1 MTNKKFKLTAAAVA
15 LAACAAAQPVSASAA
30 DELPDAFPEQDA
42 VVQPK
47 KAPAADTAEIND
59 TVSPSAADAAQDT
72 TPGDDSDPAEEPQPA
87 LPVLGPKDTV
97 AYPPAETVQNPDG
110 SVTETAQGTVTDGET
125 GKDKGTADKTETR
138 TDESSTTYDPA
149 GTVVDKTTTKNPD
162 GSVTETT
169 TTVSQGTTTTTTTV
183 EGSASSSTS
192 KTETTPKDELDA
204 DEELKDITVDWSTGK
219 GADVGGGYTVTDAS
233 DVSED
238 GNSRQLTLTKVT
250 HETGSMEGQDIA
262 KLIDAGYV
270 DNGDGTYTLTKTITD
285 ANGRQQQTTV
295 TVDSS
300 TASRTVTTTLI
311 VKVEKSTQHG
321 HEDVKQDY
329 TYPPETTLTD
339 PAGNSYTLSIADLLA
354 DPDAQRSEDGK
365 TITVQKGSKTYTLT
379 LGDET
384 TAGQAELSNQDLAAL
399 MGGEEKGY
407 TVGKDGALYLTKDGE
422 TCKLDADQTAL
433 LRKQMKVHVKVEN
446 DKGTLGSQQLANG
459 SQTPEQAAAAAKQAA
474 LEKALTAAAAKAS
487 GAENV
492 SFADFTRNEDGS
504 YTYTHD
510 RKTYT
515 FAVTV
520 SGETSETYQ
529 VTETASET
537 NNGES
542 GTHTVT
548 GSATAGGAVIAW
560 SSESGKPYFQLDGS
574 TAASPLT
581 DKLDAPEG
589 ASDIKTD
596 AEGRVTEYTR
606 TVDGKTKVY
615 RFHYDSS
622 ASLTDDEKR
631 DYALKQL
638 AAEKGMTVEQLVAAG
653 YTVTDTSF
661 TGLTR
666 IAWDVFDKAD
676 STEAPGTVQQGDSWT
691 ITPAGEGDDATYT
704 IVKNDHTYTGL
715 KKDGDTYTSEVT
727 DASGKTVKTTITL
740 KNKNEL
746 TDKQILALLA
756 DKTAGASD
764 LAVTRKDGKVTAT
777 YTKGQTIYTI
787 DCTDL
792 LEQTLSVETR
802 ESWSLSETRTE
813 DEKDDAYQKLWDQID
828 AIRQSLKPN
837 QVLKVGDMEITST
850 STKEDIIKKITTAVS
865 LNNMNEDQLA
875 KILKEQEKL
884 AQDPNKKVW
893 VNEDTVGTQYEAMY
907 HELRKNYYT
916 GGTNDDLKHLEL
928 ITDSTL
934 HLLPDEGGSSKTTDC
949 LIIRNGLQLEWNYNV
964 DDLLNKPA
972 SNQKAG
978 LAKNIGFDKTDGI
991 QGFYEYARTENQEYN
1006 NNPTKS
1012 AFYKLT
1018 GTVVYDALT
1027 NADGTVQHYATYGE
1041 AVAAYKAAMEAQG
1054 KKVTDA
1060 DIQRQVVRLSDQSWY
1075 DANKGTPETVWYQV
1089 YLNNS
1094 KLSAYGYMDV
1104 SSNKCAN
1111 ATKARWNHSNS
1122 WYGGYD
1128 LKISDLVQVESGEVV
1143 GQNESTIKTYVAPLT
1158 VITKE
1163 DDAVGTSMSARTA
1176 STAAYSGS
1184 GWQQRGSYTAGF
1196 QQTTT
1201 ETTTETGTGTYDTVK
1216 PWQQTT
1222 AETDATAE
1230 KLDGKITYTYRSE
1243 KDPVVTLDGDKTVQT
1258 DTKASVRYT
1267 YGCVSTT
1274 DAAPLVT
1281 TTTQTKPGTPE
1292 QTPADS
1298 LPAETP
1304 ADTVVPPAETP
1315 TVTPAAPA
1323 ASTLPQTGVN
1333 RLAVLF
1339 SALSGSLLLGLGAAL
1354 NRRKENR

>member
-87 LPVLGPKDTV
+87 LPVLGPKDTI

-110 SVTETAQGTVTDGET
+110 STTETTEGPVTDGET

-149 GTVVDKTTTKNPD
+149 GTVVDKTTTENPD

-219 GADVGGGYTVTDAS
+219 GAEVGGNYIVTGES
-233 DVSED
+233 ELSED

-321 HEDVKQDY
+321 REDVKQDY

-339 PAGNSYTLSIADLLA
+339 GAGNTYTLHIAELLA
-354 DPDAQRSEDGK
+354 DPAAQRSEDGK

-459 SQTPEQAAAAAKQAA
+459 SQTPQQAAAAAKQAA
-474 LEKALTAAAAKAS
+474 LENALTAAAAKAS
-487 GAENV
+487 GVETV
-492 SFADFTRNEDGS
+492 SFSELTLNANGS

-510 RKTYT
+510 GKTYT

-560 SSESGKPYFQLDGS
+560 SESGKPYFQLDGN

-581 DKLDAPEG
+581 EALGAPSDAT
-589 ASDIKTD
+589 DIKTD
-596 AEGRVTEYTR
+596 AEGRVTEYTL
-606 TVDGKTKVY
+606 TVGGKTKVY
-615 RFHYDSS
+615 RFHYDS

-638 AAEKGMTVEQLVAAG
+638 AAEKDMTVEQLVAAG

-666 IAWDVFDKAD
+666 IAWDVFEKAD
-676 STEAPGTVQQGDSWT
+676 STEASSTIQRGDSWT

-704 IVKNDHTYTGL
+704 IVKNGQTYTGL

-727 DASGKTVKTTITL
+727 DASGKTLKTTITL
-740 KNKNEL
+740 KNKNKL
-746 TDKQILALLA
+746 TDDQILALLA
-756 DKTAGASD
+756 DKTADATD
-764 LAVTRKDGKVTAT
+764 IALTRKDGKVTVT
-777 YTKGQTIYTI
+777 YTKDHTIYTI
-787 DCTDL
+787 DCAGL

-865 LNNMNEDQLA
+865 LNNMNKDQLA

-893 VNEDTVGTQYEAMY
+893 VNEDTKGTKDESLYYEQ
-907 HELRKNYYT
+907 RKNYYS
-916 GGTNDDLKHLEL
+916 GTSGDDLRHLDL
-928 ITDSTL
+928 VTDSTL
-934 HLLPDEGGSSKTTDC
+934 CLLPDKDGVRQSSDC
-949 LIIRNGLQLEWNYNV
+949 LIIRDGLHLEWNY
-964 DDLLNKPA
+964 DADKLLNNPK
-972 SNQKAG
+972 SNQEAR
-978 LAKNIGFDKTDGI
+978 LTKNIGYDSEAKH
-991 QGFYEYARTENQEYN
+991 YEYTRIDGSIRDN

-1027 NADGTVQHYATYGE
+1027 DTDGAVKRYPSYDA

-1054 KKVTDA
+1054 KEVTDA
-1060 DIQRQVVRLSDQSWY
+1060 DIQRQVVRLSDKCWY
-1075 DANKGTPETVWYQV
+1075 DSGTKNVWYQV
-1089 YLNNS
+1089 YTNS
-1094 KLSAYGYMDV
+1094 STLSAYGYMDV
-1104 SSNKCAN
+1104 SSNDCIN
-1111 ATKARWNHSNS
+1111 VTKDRSSHTSN

-1176 STAAYSGS
+1176 STAAHSGS
-1184 GWQQRGSYTAGF
+1184 GWQQQGSYSAGF
-1196 QQTTT
+1196 RQTTT
-1201 ETTTETGTGTYDTVK
+1201 GTTTKTGTAAYDTVT

-1281 TTTQTKPGTPE
+1281 TTTQTTPGTPE

-1315 TVTPAAPA
+1315 AVTPAAPA

-1339 SALSGSLLLGLGAAL
+1339 SALSGSILLGLGAVL

>member
-30 DELPDAFPEQDA
+30 AETPELVPENDA
-42 VVQPK
+42 VVQPEEK
-47 KAPAADTAEIND
+47 ETTAPAKK
-59 TVSPSAADAAQDT
+59 AADA
-72 TPGDDSDPAEEPQPA
+72 DPAVEKSGTTEVAQTP
-87 LPVLGPKDTV
+87 LPVLGPKDTI

-149 GTVVDKTTTKNPD
+149 GTVVDKTTTENPD
-162 GSVTETT
+162 GSVTETS

-219 GADVGGGYTVTDAS
+219 GADVGGGYTVTGES
-233 DVSED
+233 ELSED

-250 HETGSMEGQDIA
+250 HETGSMAGQDIA

-321 HEDVKQDY
+321 REDVKQDY

-339 PAGNSYTLSIADLLA
+339 GAGNSYTLSIADLLA

-365 TITVQKGSKTYTLT
+365 TITVQKGRKTYTLT

-474 LEKALTAAAAKAS
+474 LENALTAAAAKAS
-487 GAENV
+487 GVETV
-492 SFADFTRNEDGS
+492 SFSELTLNANGS

-510 RKTYT
+510 GKSYT

-560 SSESGKPYFQLDGS
+560 RSESGKPYFQLDGS
-574 TAASPLT
+574 TANSPLT
-581 DKLDAPEG
+581 DALGAPSDAT
-589 ASDIKTD
+589 DIKTD

-631 DYALKQL
+631 DYALKKL
-638 AAEKGMTVEQLVAAG
+638 AAEKDMTVEQLVAAG

-676 STEAPGTVQQGDSWT
+676 STETPGTVQQGSSWT

-704 IVKNDHTYTGL
+704 IVKNGQTYTGL

-727 DASGKTVKTTITL
+727 DASGKTTKTTITL
-740 KNKNEL
+740 KNKNDL

-837 QVLKVGDMEITST
+837 QVLKVGDVEITST

-865 LNNMNEDQLA
+865 LNNMNKDQLA
-875 KILKEQEKL
+875 NILKEQEAL
-884 AQDPNKKVW
+884 AKNPNKKVW
-893 VNEDTVGTQYEAMY
+893 VNEDTKGTKDESLYYEQ
-907 HELRKNYYT
+907 RKNYYS
-916 GGTNDDLKHLEL
+916 GTSGDDLRHLDL
-928 ITDSTL
+928 VTDSTL
-934 HLLPDEGGSSKTTDC
+934 CLLPDKDGVRQSSDC
-949 LIIRNGLQLEWNYNV
+949 LIIRDGLHLEWNY
-964 DDLLNKPA
+964 DADKLLNNPK
-972 SNQKAG
+972 SNQEAR
-978 LAKNIGFDKTDGI
+978 LTKNIGYDSEAKH
-991 QGFYEYARTENQEYN
+991 YEYTRIDGSIRDN

-1027 NADGTVQHYATYGE
+1027 DTDGAVKRYPSYDA

-1054 KKVTDA
+1054 KEVTDA
-1060 DIQRQVVRLSDQSWY
+1060 DIQRQVVRLSDKCWY
-1075 DANKGTPETVWYQV
+1075 DSGTKNVWYQV
-1089 YLNNS
+1089 YTNS
-1094 KLSAYGYMDV
+1094 STLSAYGYMDV
-1104 SSNKCAN
+1104 SSNDCIN
-1111 ATKARWNHSNS
+1111 VTKDRSNHTSN

-1176 STAAYSGS
+1176 STAAHSGS
-1184 GWQQRGSYTAGF
+1184 GWQQQGSYRAGF
-1196 QQTTT
+1196 RQTAT
-1201 ETTTETGTGTYDTVK
+1201 ETTTATGTGTYDTVK

-1222 AETDATAE
+1222 AETDETAE

>member
-1 MTNKKFKLTAAAVA
+1 
-15 LAACAAAQPVSASAA
+15 
-30 DELPDAFPEQDA
+30 
-42 VVQPK
+42 
-47 KAPAADTAEIND
+47 
-59 TVSPSAADAAQDT
+59 
-72 TPGDDSDPAEEPQPA
+72 
-87 LPVLGPKDTV
+87 
-97 AYPPAETVQNPDG
+97 
-110 SVTETAQGTVTDGET
+110 
-125 GKDKGTADKTETR
+125 
-138 TDESSTTYDPA
+138 
-149 GTVVDKTTTKNPD
+149 
-162 GSVTETT
+162 
-169 TTVSQGTTTTTTTV
+169 
-183 EGSASSSTS
+183 
-192 KTETTPKDELDA
+192 
-204 DEELKDITVDWSTGK
+204 
-219 GADVGGGYTVTDAS
+219 
-233 DVSED
+233 
-238 GNSRQLTLTKVT
+238 
-250 HETGSMEGQDIA
+250 
-262 KLIDAGYV
+262 
-270 DNGDGTYTLTKTITD
+270 
-285 ANGRQQQTTV
+285 
-295 TVDSS
+295 
-300 TASRTVTTTLI
+300 
-311 VKVEKSTQHG
+311 
-321 HEDVKQDY
+321 
-329 TYPPETTLTD
+329 
-339 PAGNSYTLSIADLLA
+339 
-354 DPDAQRSEDGK
+354 
-365 TITVQKGSKTYTLT
+365 
-379 LGDET
+379 
-384 TAGQAELSNQDLAAL
+384 

-407 TVGKDGALYLTKDGE
+407 TVGKDGAIYLTKDGE

-446 DKGTLGSQQLANG
+446 DKGTLGSQQLADG

-474 LEKALTAAAAKAS
+474 LENALTAAAAKAS
-487 GAENV
+487 GVETV
-492 SFADFTRNEDGS
+492 SFSELTLNANGS

-510 RKTYT
+510 GKTYT

-560 SSESGKPYFQLDGS
+560 SESGKPYFQLDGN

-581 DKLDAPEG
+581 DALGAPSDAT
-589 ASDIKTD
+589 DIKTD
-596 AEGRVTEYTR
+596 AEGRVTEYTL

-615 RFHYDSS
+615 RFHYDS

-676 STEAPGTVQQGDSWT
+676 STETPGTVQQGSSWT

-704 IVKNDHTYTGL
+704 IVKNGQTYTGL

-727 DASGKTVKTTITL
+727 DASGKTTKTTITL
-740 KNKNEL
+740 KNKNDL

-1018 GTVVYDALT
+1018 GTV
-1027 NADGTVQHYATYGE
+1027 QHYATYGE

-1176 STAAYSGS
+1176 STAAHSGS
-1184 GWQQRGSYTAGF
+1184 GWQQQGSYRAGF
-1196 QQTTT
+1196 RQTAT
-1201 ETTTETGTGTYDTVK
+1201 ETTTATGTGTYDTVK

-1304 ADTVVPPAETP
+1304 ADTVVPPAEAP
-1315 TVTPAAPA
+1315 AVTPAAPA

>member
-138 TDESSTTYDPA
+138 TDESSTTYDTA
-149 GTVVDKTTTKNPD
+149 GTVVDKTTTENPD

-219 GADVGGGYTVTDAS
+219 GAEVGGNYIVTGES
-233 DVSED
+233 ELSED

-321 HEDVKQDY
+321 REDVKQDY

-339 PAGNSYTLSIADLLA
+339 GAGNTYTLHIAELLA
-354 DPDAQRSEDGK
+354 DPAAQRSEDGK

-459 SQTPEQAAAAAKQAA
+459 SQTPQQAAAAAKQAA
-474 LEKALTAAAAKAS
+474 LENALTAAAAKAS
-487 GAENV
+487 GVETV
-492 SFADFTRNEDGS
+492 SFSELTLNANGS

-510 RKTYT
+510 GKTYT

-560 SSESGKPYFQLDGS
+560 RSESGKPYFQLDGS

-581 DKLDAPEG
+581 DALGAPSDAT
-589 ASDIKTD
+589 DIKTD
-596 AEGRVTEYTR
+596 AEGRVTEYTL
-606 TVDGKTKVY
+606 TVGGKTKVY
-615 RFHYDSS
+615 RFHYDS

-676 STEAPGTVQQGDSWT
+676 STETPGTVQQGSSWT

-704 IVKNDHTYTGL
+704 IVKNGQTYTGL

-727 DASGKTVKTTITL
+727 DASGKTTKTTITL
-740 KNKNEL
+740 KNKNDL

-813 DEKDDAYQKLWDQID
+813 DDKDDAYDELWKQID
-828 AIRQSLKPN
+828 TIRKSLKPS
-837 QVLKVGDMEITST
+837 QTLKVGDMEITSK
-850 STKEDIIKKITTAVS
+850 STKTDIIQKITTAVS
-865 LNNMNEDQLA
+865 LNNMNKDQLA

-893 VNEDTVGTQYEAMY
+893 VNEDTKGTKDESLYYEQ
-907 HELRKNYYT
+907 RKNYYS
-916 GGTNDDLKHLEL
+916 GTSGDDLRHLDL
-928 ITDSTL
+928 VTDSTL
-934 HLLPDEGGSSKTTDC
+934 CLLPDKDGTRKPTDC
-949 LIIRNGLQLEWNYNV
+949 LIIRDGLHLEWNY
-964 DDLLNKPA
+964 DADKLLNEPK
-972 SNQKAG
+972 SNQEAR
-978 LAKNIGFDKTDGI
+978 LTTNIGYDSEGKH
-991 QGFYEYARTENQEYN
+991 YEYTRADGSIRDN

-1027 NADGTVQHYATYGE
+1027 NADGTVQHYATYDE

-1054 KKVTDA
+1054 KEVTDA
-1060 DIQRQVVRLSDQSWY
+1060 DIQRQVVRLSDKCWY
-1075 DANKGTPETVWYQV
+1075 DSGTKNVWYQV
-1089 YLNNS
+1089 YTNS
-1094 KLSAYGYMDV
+1094 STLSAYGYMDV
-1104 SSNKCAN
+1104 SSNDCIN
-1111 ATKARWNHSNS
+1111 VTKDRSNHTSN

-1184 GWQQRGSYTAGF
+1184 GWQQQGSYTAGF

-1201 ETTTETGTGTYDTVK
+1201 GTTTETGTAAYDTVT

-1222 AETDATAE
+1222 AETDETAE

-1304 ADTVVPPAETP
+1304 ADTVVSPAEP
-1315 TVTPAAPA
+1315 PVVAPAAPA

-1339 SALSGSLLLGLGAAL
+1339 SALSGSVLLGLGAVL

>member
-149 GTVVDKTTTKNPD
+149 GTVVDKTTTENPD

-219 GADVGGGYTVTDAS
+219 GAEVGGNYIVTGES
-233 DVSED
+233 ELSED

-311 VKVEKSTQHG
+311 IKVEKSTQHG
-321 HEDVKQDY
+321 REDVKQDY

-339 PAGNSYTLSIADLLA
+339 GAGNSYTLHIAELLA
-354 DPDAQRSEDGK
+354 DPAAQRSEDGK

-459 SQTPEQAAAAAKQAA
+459 SQTPQQAAAAAKQAA
-474 LEKALTAAAAKAS
+474 LENALTAAAAKAS
-487 GAENV
+487 GVETV
-492 SFADFTRNEDGS
+492 SFSELTLNANGS

-510 RKTYT
+510 GKTYT

-560 SSESGKPYFQLDGS
+560 RSESGKPYFQLDGS

-581 DKLDAPEG
+581 DALGAPSDAT
-589 ASDIKTD
+589 DIKTD
-596 AEGRVTEYTR
+596 AEGRVTEYTL
-606 TVDGKTKVY
+606 TVGSKTKVY
-615 RFHYDSS
+615 RFHYDS

-676 STEAPGTVQQGDSWT
+676 STETPGTVQQGSSWT

-704 IVKNDHTYTGL
+704 IVKNGQTYTGL

-727 DASGKTVKTTITL
+727 DASGKTTKTTITL
-740 KNKNEL
+740 KNKNDL

-813 DEKDDAYQKLWDQID
+813 DDKDDAYDELWKQID
-828 AIRQSLKPN
+828 TIRKSLKPN
-837 QVLKVGDMEITST
+837 QTLKVGDMEITSK
-850 STKEDIIKKITTAVS
+850 STKTDIIQKITTAVS

-884 AQDPNKKVW
+884 AKDPNKKVW
-893 VNEDTVGTQYEAMY
+893 VNEDTKGTKDESLYYEQ
-907 HELRKNYYT
+907 RKNYYS
-916 GGTNDDLKHLEL
+916 GTSGDDLRHLDL
-928 ITDSTL
+928 VTDSTL
-934 HLLPDEGGSSKTTDC
+934 CLLPDKDGVRQSSDC
-949 LIIRNGLQLEWNYNV
+949 LIIRDGLHLEWNY
-964 DDLLNKPA
+964 DADKLLNNPK
-972 SNQKAG
+972 SNQEAR
-978 LAKNIGFDKTDGI
+978 LTKNIGYDSEAKH
-991 QGFYEYARTENQEYN
+991 YEYTRIDGSIRDN

-1027 NADGTVQHYATYGE
+1027 DTDGAVKRYPSYDA

-1054 KKVTDA
+1054 KEVTDA
-1060 DIQRQVVRLSDQSWY
+1060 DIQRQVVRLSDKCWY
-1075 DANKGTPETVWYQV
+1075 DSGTKNVWYQV
-1089 YLNNS
+1089 YTNS
-1094 KLSAYGYMDV
+1094 STLSAYGYMDV
-1104 SSNKCAN
+1104 SSNDCIN
-1111 ATKARWNHSNS
+1111 VTKDRSSHTSN

-1176 STAAYSGS
+1176 STAAHSGS
-1184 GWQQRGSYTAGF
+1184 GWQQQGSYSAGF
-1196 QQTTT
+1196 RQTTT
-1201 ETTTETGTGTYDTVK
+1201 GTTTKTGTAAYDTVT

-1281 TTTQTKPGTPE
+1281 TTTQTTPGTPE

-1304 ADTVVPPAETP
+1304 ADTVVPPAEAP
-1315 TVTPAAPA
+1315 AVTPAAPA

-1339 SALSGSLLLGLGAAL
+1339 SALSGSILLGLGAVL
-1354 NRRKENR
+1354 NRRKEDR

>member
-30 DELPDAFPEQDA
+30 AETPELVPENDA
-42 VVQPK
+42 VVQPEEK
-47 KAPAADTAEIND
+47 ETTAPAKK
-59 TVSPSAADAAQDT
+59 AADA
-72 TPGDDSDPAEEPQPA
+72 DPAVEKSGTTEVAQTP
-87 LPVLGPKDTV
+87 LPVLGPKDTI

-110 SVTETAQGTVTDGET
+110 STTETTEGPVTDGET

-149 GTVVDKTTTKNPD
+149 GTVVDKTTTENPD

-219 GADVGGGYTVTDAS
+219 GAEVGGNYIVTGES
-233 DVSED
+233 ELSED

-250 HETGSMEGQDIA
+250 HETGSMAGQDIA

-339 PAGNSYTLSIADLLA
+339 PAGNSYTLHIAELLA
-354 DPDAQRSEDGK
+354 DPAAQRSPDGK
-365 TITVQKGSKTYTLT
+365 TITVKKGSKTYTLT

-384 TAGQAELSNQDLAAL
+384 SAGQAELSNKDLAAL

-407 TVGKDGALYLTKDGE
+407 TVGKDGAIYLTKDGE

-446 DKGTLGSQQLANG
+446 DKGTLGSQQLADG

-474 LEKALTAAAAKAS
+474 LENALTAAAAKAS
-487 GAENV
+487 GVETV
-492 SFADFTRNEDGS
+492 SFSELTRNEDGT

-510 RKTYT
+510 DKTYT

-548 GSATAGGAVIAW
+548 GSATAGGATIAW
-560 SSESGKPYFQLDGS
+560 RGEDGKPYFQLDGS

-581 DKLDAPEG
+581 DKLGAPEG

-676 STEAPGTVQQGDSWT
+676 STGASSTIQQGDRWSVT
-691 ITPAGEGDDATYT
+691 ADGEGDDATYT
-704 IVKNDHTYTGL
+704 IVKNGHTYTGL

-727 DASGKTVKTTITL
+727 DADGKTVKTTITL
-740 KNKNEL
+740 TSKNDL

-756 DKTAGASD
+756 DKTAGATD

-777 YTKGQTIYTI
+777 YTKDHTIYTI
-787 DCTDL
+787 DCTGL

-802 ESWSLSETRTE
+802 ENWSLSETRTE
-813 DEKDDAYQKLWDQID
+813 DDKDDAYDELWKQID
-828 AIRQSLKPN
+828 TIRQSLKPN
-837 QVLKVGDMEITST
+837 QVLKVGDMEITSK
-850 STKEDIIKKITTAVS
+850 STKTDIIQKITTAVS
-865 LNNMNEDQLA
+865 LNNMNKDQLA
-875 KILKEQEKL
+875 KILKEQEAL
-884 AQDPNKKVW
+884 AKDPNKKVW

-949 LIIRNGLQLEWNYNV
+949 LIIRNGLHLEWNYNV

-972 SNQKAG
+972 SNKEAG

-991 QGFYEYARTENQEYN
+991 QGHYEYARTENQEHN

-1027 NADGTVQHYATYGE
+1027 DTDGTVQHYAIYNE

-1060 DIQRQVVRLSDQSWY
+1060 DIQRQVVRLSDKSWY
-1075 DANKGTPETVWYQV
+1075 DGAGTVWYQV
-1089 YLNNS
+1089 YTNSS

-1111 ATKARWNHSNS
+1111 ATKARWNHSNN

-1176 STAAYSGS
+1176 STAAHSGS
-1184 GWQQRGSYTAGF
+1184 GWQQQGSYSAGF
-1196 QQTTT
+1196 RQTTT
-1201 ETTTETGTGTYDTVK
+1201 GTTTETGTAAYDTVK

-1258 DTKASVRYT
+1258 DTEASVTYT

-1298 LPAETP
+1298 TPSETP

-1315 TVTPAAPA
+1315 AVTPAAPA

-1339 SALSGSLLLGLGAAL
+1339 SALSGSVLLGLGAVL
-1354 NRRKENR
+1354 NRRKEDR

>member
-30 DELPDAFPEQDA
+30 DEPPDAFPEQDA

-110 SVTETAQGTVTDGET
+110 STTETTEGPVTDGET

-149 GTVVDKTTTKNPD
+149 GTVVDKTTTENPD

-219 GADVGGGYTVTDAS
+219 GAEVGGNYIVTGES
-233 DVSED
+233 ELSED

-321 HEDVKQDY
+321 REDVKQDY

-339 PAGNSYTLSIADLLA
+339 GAGNTYTLHIAELLA
-354 DPDAQRSEDGK
+354 DPAAQRSEDGK

-459 SQTPEQAAAAAKQAA
+459 SQTPQQAAAAAKQAA
-474 LEKALTAAAAKAS
+474 LENALTAAAAKAS
-487 GAENV
+487 GVETV
-492 SFADFTRNEDGS
+492 SFSELTLNANGS

-510 RKTYT
+510 GKTYT

-560 SSESGKPYFQLDGS
+560 RSESGKPYFQLDGS

-581 DKLDAPEG
+581 DALGAPSDAT
-589 ASDIKTD
+589 DIKTD
-596 AEGRVTEYTR
+596 AEGRVTEYTL
-606 TVDGKTKVY
+606 TVGGKTKVY
-615 RFHYDSS
+615 RFHYDS

-676 STEAPGTVQQGDSWT
+676 STETPGTVQQGSSWT

-704 IVKNDHTYTGL
+704 IVKNSHTYTGL

-727 DASGKTVKTTITL
+727 DASGKTLKTTITL
-740 KNKNEL
+740 KNKNKL
-746 TDKQILALLA
+746 TDDQILALLA
-756 DKTAGASD
+756 DKTADATD
-764 LAVTRKDGKVTAT
+764 IALTRNDGKVTVT
-777 YTKGQTIYTI
+777 YTKDHTIYTI
-787 DCTDL
+787 DCTGL

-828 AIRQSLKPN
+828 AIRQTLQPN
-837 QVLKVGDMEITST
+837 HQTLKVGDVEITST

-865 LNNMNEDQLA
+865 LNNMNKDQLA
-875 KILKEQEKL
+875 NILKEQEAL
-884 AQDPNKKVW
+884 AKNPNKKVW
-893 VNEDTVGTQYEAMY
+893 VNEDTKGTKDESLYYEQ
-907 HELRKNYYT
+907 RKNYYS
-916 GGTNDDLKHLEL
+916 GTSGDDLRHLDL
-928 ITDSTL
+928 VTDSTL
-934 HLLPDEGGSSKTTDC
+934 CLLPDKDGVRQSSDC
-949 LIIRNGLQLEWNYNV
+949 LIIRDGLHLEWNY
-964 DDLLNKPA
+964 DADKLLNNPK
-972 SNQKAG
+972 SNQEAR
-978 LAKNIGFDKTDGI
+978 LTKNIGYDSEAKH
-991 QGFYEYARTENQEYN
+991 YEYTRIDGSIRDN

-1027 NADGTVQHYATYGE
+1027 DTDGAVKRYPSYDA

-1054 KKVTDA
+1054 KEVTDA
-1060 DIQRQVVRLSDQSWY
+1060 DIQRQVVRLSDKCWY
-1075 DANKGTPETVWYQV
+1075 DSGTKNVWYQV
-1089 YLNNS
+1089 YTNS
-1094 KLSAYGYMDV
+1094 STLSAYGYMDV
-1104 SSNKCAN
+1104 SSNDCIN
-1111 ATKARWNHSNS
+1111 VTKDRSSHTSN

-1176 STAAYSGS
+1176 STAAHSGS
-1184 GWQQRGSYTAGF
+1184 GWQQQGSYSAGF
-1196 QQTTT
+1196 RQTTT
-1201 ETTTETGTGTYDTVK
+1201 DTTTKTGTAAYKTVT

-1222 AETDATAE
+1222 AETDETAE
-1230 KLDGKITYTYRSE
+1230 KLDGDVTYTYRSE

-1281 TTTQTKPGTPE
+1281 TTTQTTPGTPE

-1304 ADTVVPPAETP
+1304 ADTVVPPAEAP
-1315 TVTPAAPA
+1315 VVAPAAPA

-1339 SALSGSLLLGLGAAL
+1339 SALSGSILLGLGAVL
-1354 NRRKENR
+1354 NRRKEDR

>member
-1 MTNKKFKLTAAAVA
+1 M
-15 LAACAAAQPVSASAA
+15 
-30 DELPDAFPEQDA
+30 
-42 VVQPK
+42 
-47 KAPAADTAEIND
+47 
-59 TVSPSAADAAQDT
+59 
-72 TPGDDSDPAEEPQPA
+72 
-87 LPVLGPKDTV
+87 
-97 AYPPAETVQNPDG
+97 
-110 SVTETAQGTVTDGET
+110 
-125 GKDKGTADKTETR
+125 
-138 TDESSTTYDPA
+138 
-149 GTVVDKTTTKNPD
+149 
-162 GSVTETT
+162 
-169 TTVSQGTTTTTTTV
+169 
-183 EGSASSSTS
+183 
-192 KTETTPKDELDA
+192 
-204 DEELKDITVDWSTGK
+204 
-219 GADVGGGYTVTDAS
+219 
-233 DVSED
+233 
-238 GNSRQLTLTKVT
+238 
-250 HETGSMEGQDIA
+250 
-262 KLIDAGYV
+262 
-270 DNGDGTYTLTKTITD
+270 
-285 ANGRQQQTTV
+285 
-295 TVDSS
+295 
-300 TASRTVTTTLI
+300 
-311 VKVEKSTQHG
+311 
-321 HEDVKQDY
+321 KQDY
-329 TYPPETTLTD
+329 TYPSETTATD
-339 PAGNSYTLSIADLLA
+339 GAGNSYTLHIAELLA
-354 DPDAQRSEDGK
+354 DPAAQRSEDGK
-365 TITVQKGSKTYTLT
+365 TITVKKGSKTYTLT

-384 TAGQAELSNQDLAAL
+384 TAGQAELSNKDLAAL

-433 LRKQMKVHVKVEN
+433 LRKQMNVHVKVEN

-474 LEKALTAAAAKAS
+474 LENALTEAAAKAS

-492 SFADFTRNEDGS
+492 SFADFTRNEDGT

-510 RKTYT
+510 DKTYT

-548 GSATAGGAVIAW
+548 GSATAGGATIAW
-560 SSESGKPYFQLDGS
+560 RKDGKPYFQLDGS

-581 DKLDAPEG
+581 DKLGAPSDAT
-589 ASDIKTD
+589 DIKTD

-666 IAWDVFDKAD
+666 IAWDVFEKAD
-676 STEAPGTVQQGDSWT
+676 STEASSTIQRGDSWSVT
-691 ITPAGEGDDATYT
+691 ADGEGDDATYT
-704 IVKNDHTYTGL
+704 IVKNGQTYTGL

-727 DASGKTVKTTITL
+727 DASGKTIKTTITL
-740 KNKNEL
+740 TNKNDL

-828 AIRQSLKPN
+828 AIRQSLKTN
-837 QVLKVGDMEITST
+837 QVLKVGDMEITSK
-850 STKEDIIKKITTAVS
+850 STKTDIIQKITTAVS

-893 VNEDTVGTQYEAMY
+893 VNEDTKGTKDESLYYEQ
-907 HELRKNYYT
+907 RKNYYS
-916 GGTNDDLKHLEL
+916 GTSGDDLRHLDL
-928 ITDSTL
+928 VTDSTL
-934 HLLPDEGGSSKTTDC
+934 CLLPDKDGTRKPTDC
-949 LIIRNGLQLEWNYNV
+949 LIIRDGLHLEWNY
-964 DDLLNKPA
+964 DADKLLNNPK
-972 SNQKAG
+972 SNQEAR
-978 LAKNIGFDKTDGI
+978 LTKNIGYDSEAKH
-991 QGFYEYARTENQEYN
+991 YEYTRIDGSIRDN

-1027 NADGTVQHYATYGE
+1027 DTDGAVKRYPSYDA

-1054 KKVTDA
+1054 KEVTDA
-1060 DIQRQVVRLSDQSWY
+1060 DIQRQVVRLSDKCWY
-1075 DANKGTPETVWYQV
+1075 DSGTKNVWYQV
-1089 YLNNS
+1089 YTNS
-1094 KLSAYGYMDV
+1094 STLSAYGYMDV
-1104 SSNKCAN
+1104 SSNDCIN
-1111 ATKARWNHSNS
+1111 VTKDRSNHTSN

-1176 STAAYSGS
+1176 STAAHSGS
-1184 GWQQRGSYTAGF
+1184 GWQQQGSYRAGF
-1196 QQTTT
+1196 RQTAT
-1201 ETTTETGTGTYDTVK
+1201 ETTTATGTGTYDTVK

-1354 NRRKENR
+1354 NRRKEDR

>member
-42 VVQPK
+42 VVQPE

-72 TPGDDSDPAEEPQPA
+72 TPSDDSDPAEEPQPA

-149 GTVVDKTTTKNPD
+149 GTVVDKTTTENPD

-219 GADVGGGYTVTDAS
+219 GAEVGGNYIVTGES
-233 DVSED
+233 ELSED

-321 HEDVKQDY
+321 REDVKQDY

-339 PAGNSYTLSIADLLA
+339 GAGNTYTLHIADLLA
-354 DPDAQRSEDGK
+354 DPAAQRSEDGK

-446 DKGTLGSQQLANG
+446 DKGTLGSQQLADG

-474 LEKALTAAAAKAS
+474 LENALTAAAAKAS
-487 GAENV
+487 GVETV
-492 SFADFTRNEDGS
+492 SFSELTLNANGS

-510 RKTYT
+510 GKTYT

-560 SSESGKPYFQLDGS
+560 RSESGKPYFQLDGN

-581 DKLDAPEG
+581 EALGAPSDAT
-589 ASDIKTD
+589 DIKTD
-596 AEGRVTEYTR
+596 AEGRVTEYTL
-606 TVDGKTKVY
+606 TVGGKTKVY
-615 RFHYDSS
+615 RFHYDS

-676 STEAPGTVQQGDSWT
+676 STETPGTVQQGSSWT

-704 IVKNDHTYTGL
+704 IVKNGQTYTGL

-727 DASGKTVKTTITL
+727 DASGKTTKTTITL
-740 KNKNEL
+740 KNKNDL

-813 DEKDDAYQKLWDQID
+813 DDKDDAYDELWKQID
-828 AIRQSLKPN
+828 TIRKSLKPS
-837 QVLKVGDMEITST
+837 QTLKVGDMEITSK
-850 STKEDIIKKITTAVS
+850 STKTDIIQKITTAVS
-865 LNNMNEDQLA
+865 LNNMNKDQLA

-893 VNEDTVGTQYEAMY
+893 VNEDTKGTKDESLYYEQ
-907 HELRKNYYT
+907 RKNYYS
-916 GGTNDDLKHLEL
+916 GTSGDDLRHLDL
-928 ITDSTL
+928 VTDSTL
-934 HLLPDEGGSSKTTDC
+934 CLLPDKDGTRKPTDC
-949 LIIRNGLQLEWNYNV
+949 LIIRDGLHLEWNY
-964 DDLLNKPA
+964 DADKLLNEPK
-972 SNQKAG
+972 SNQEAR
-978 LAKNIGFDKTDGI
+978 LTTNIGYDSEGKH
-991 QGFYEYARTENQEYN
+991 YEYTRADGSIRDN

-1027 NADGTVQHYATYGE
+1027 NADGTVQHYATYDE
-1041 AVAAYKAAMEAQG
+1041 AVAAYKAAMEAQD
-1054 KKVTDA
+1054 KEVTNA
-1060 DIQRQVVRLSDQSWY
+1060 NIQRQVVRLSDKCWY
-1075 DANKGTPETVWYQV
+1075 DSGTKNVWYQV
-1089 YLNNS
+1089 YTNS
-1094 KLSAYGYMDV
+1094 STLSAYGYMDV
-1104 SSNKCAN
+1104 SSNDCIN
-1111 ATKARWNHSNS
+1111 VTKDRSSHTSN

-1176 STAAYSGS
+1176 STAAHSGS
-1184 GWQQRGSYTAGF
+1184 GWQQQGSYSAGF
-1196 QQTTT
+1196 RQTTT
-1201 ETTTETGTGTYDTVK
+1201 GTTTKTGTAAYDTVT

-1304 ADTVVPPAETP
+1304 ADTVVPPAEAP
-1315 TVTPAAPA
+1315 AVTPAAPA

>member
-59 TVSPSAADAAQDT
+59 TISPSAADAAQDT

-149 GTVVDKTTTKNPD
+149 GTVVDKTTTENPD

-219 GADVGGGYTVTDAS
+219 GADVGGGYTVTGES
-233 DVSED
+233 ELSED

-321 HEDVKQDY
+321 REDVKQDY

-339 PAGNSYTLSIADLLA
+339 GAGNSYTLHIAELLA
-354 DPDAQRSEDGK
+354 DPAAQRSEDGK

-446 DKGTLGSQQLANG
+446 DKGTFGSQQLANG

-474 LEKALTAAAAKAS
+474 LENALTAAAAKAS
-487 GAENV
+487 GVETV
-492 SFADFTRNEDGS
+492 SFSELTLNANGS
-504 YTYTHD
+504 YTYTHEG
-510 RKTYT
+510 KTYT

-560 SSESGKPYFQLDGS
+560 RSESGKPYFQLDGS

-581 DKLDAPEG
+581 EALGAPSDAT
-589 ASDIKTD
+589 DIKTD

-615 RFHYDSS
+615 RFHYDS

-631 DYALKQL
+631 DYALKKL
-638 AAEKGMTVEQLVAAG
+638 AAEKDMTVEQLVAAG

-666 IAWDVFDKAD
+666 IAWDVFEKAD
-676 STEAPGTVQQGDSWT
+676 STEASSTIQRGDSWSVT
-691 ITPAGEGDDATYT
+691 ADGEGDDATYT
-704 IVKNDHTYTGL
+704 IVKNSHTYTGL

-727 DASGKTVKTTITL
+727 DASGKTLKTTITL
-740 KNKNEL
+740 KNKNKL
-746 TDKQILALLA
+746 TDDQILALLA
-756 DKTAGASD
+756 DKTADATD
-764 LAVTRKDGKVTAT
+764 IALTRNDGKVTVT
-777 YTKGQTIYTI
+777 YTKDHTIYTI
-787 DCTDL
+787 DCTGL

-813 DEKDDAYQKLWDQID
+813 DDKDDAYDELWKQID
-828 AIRQSLKPN
+828 TIRKSLKPN
-837 QVLKVGDMEITST
+837 QTLKVGDMEITST
-850 STKEDIIKKITTAVS
+850 STKTDIIQKITTAVS
-865 LNNMNEDQLA
+865 LNNMNKDQLA
-875 KILKEQEKL
+875 KILKEQEAL
-884 AQDPNKKVW
+884 AKDPNKKVW
-893 VNEDTVGTQYEAMY
+893 VNEDTKGTPDESLYYEQ
-907 HELRKNYYT
+907 RKNYYS
-916 GGTNDDLKHLEL
+916 GTSGDDLRHLDL
-928 ITDSTL
+928 VTDSTL
-934 HLLPDEGGSSKTTDC
+934 CLLPDKDGTRKPTDC
-949 LIIRNGLQLEWNYNV
+949 LIIRDGLHLEWNY
-964 DDLLNKPA
+964 DADKLLNNPK
-972 SNQKAG
+972 SNQEAR
-978 LAKNIGFDKTDGI
+978 LTKNIGYDSEAKH
-991 QGFYEYARTENQEYN
+991 YEYTRIDGSIRDN

-1027 NADGTVQHYATYGE
+1027 DTDGAVKRYPSYDA

-1054 KKVTDA
+1054 KEVTDA
-1060 DIQRQVVRLSDQSWY
+1060 DIQRQVVRLSDKCWY
-1075 DANKGTPETVWYQV
+1075 DSGTKNVWYQV
-1089 YLNNS
+1089 YTNS
-1094 KLSAYGYMDV
+1094 STLSAYGYMDV
-1104 SSNKCAN
+1104 SSNDCIN
-1111 ATKARWNHSNS
+1111 VTKDRSNHTSN

-1176 STAAYSGS
+1176 STAAHSGS
-1184 GWQQRGSYTAGF
+1184 GWQQQGSYSAGF
-1196 QQTTT
+1196 RQTTT
-1201 ETTTETGTGTYDTVK
+1201 GTTTKTGTAAYDTVT

-1315 TVTPAAPA
+1315 AVTPAAPA

-1339 SALSGSLLLGLGAAL
+1339 SALSGSVLLGLGAVL
-1354 NRRKENR
+1354 NRRKEDR

>member
-87 LPVLGPKDTV
+87 LPVLGPKDTI

-110 SVTETAQGTVTDGET
+110 STTETTEGPVTDGET

-149 GTVVDKTTTKNPD
+149 GTVVDKTTTENPD

-219 GADVGGGYTVTDAS
+219 GAEVGGNYIVTGES
-233 DVSED
+233 ELSED

-311 VKVEKSTQHG
+311 IKVEKSTQHG
-321 HEDVKQDY
+321 
-329 TYPPETTLTD
+329 
-339 PAGNSYTLSIADLLA
+339 
-354 DPDAQRSEDGK
+354 REDGK

-446 DKGTLGSQQLANG
+446 DKGTLGSQQLADG

-474 LEKALTAAAAKAS
+474 LENALTAAAAKAS
-487 GAENV
+487 GVETV
-492 SFADFTRNEDGS
+492 SFSELTLNANGS

-510 RKTYT
+510 GKTYT

-529 VTETASET
+529 VTESASET

-560 SSESGKPYFQLDGS
+560 RSESGKPYFQLDGS

-581 DKLDAPEG
+581 DALGAPSDAT
-589 ASDIKTD
+589 DIKTD

-606 TVDGKTKVY
+606 TVGGKTKVY
-615 RFHYDSS
+615 RFHYDS

-676 STEAPGTVQQGDSWT
+676 STETPGTVQQGSSWT

-704 IVKNDHTYTGL
+704 IVKNGQTYTGL

-727 DASGKTVKTTITL
+727 DASGKTLKTTITL
-740 KNKNEL
+740 KNKNKL
-746 TDKQILALLA
+746 TDDQILALLA
-756 DKTAGASD
+756 DKTADATD
-764 LAVTRKDGKVTAT
+764 IALTRNDGKVTVT
-777 YTKGQTIYTI
+777 YTKDHTIYTI
-787 DCTDL
+787 DCTGL

-813 DEKDDAYQKLWDQID
+813 DDKDDAYNELWKQID
-828 AIRQSLKPN
+828 AIRKTLQPN
-837 QVLKVGDMEITST
+837 HQTLKVGDVEITST
-850 STKEDIIKKITTAVS
+850 STKTDIIQKITTAVS

-884 AQDPNKKVW
+884 AKDSNKKVW
-893 VNEDTVGTQYEAMY
+893 VNEDTVGTQYEEMY
-907 HELRKNYYT
+907 HELRNNYYT
-916 GGTNDDLKHLEL
+916 GGTNDYLQHLEL

-972 SNQKAG
+972 SNKVTG
-978 LAKNIGFDKTDGI
+978 LAKNIGFDKTDSI
-991 QGFYEYARTENQEYN
+991 QGFYEYARTENQEHN

-1012 AFYKLT
+1012 AFYRLT

-1027 NADGTVQHYATYGE
+1027 DTDGAVQHYVTYDA
-1041 AVAAYKAAMEAQG
+1041 AVAAYKAAMKAQG
-1054 KKVTDA
+1054 KEVTDA

-1176 STAAYSGS
+1176 STAAHSGS
-1184 GWQQRGSYTAGF
+1184 GWQQQGSYTAGF
-1196 QQTTT
+1196 RQTAT
-1201 ETTTETGTGTYDTVK
+1201 ETTTATGTGTYDTVK

-1281 TTTQTKPGTPE
+1281 TTTQTTPGTPE

-1304 ADTVVPPAETP
+1304 ADTVVPPAEAP
-1315 TVTPAAPA
+1315 AVTPAAPA

>member
-87 LPVLGPKDTV
+87 LPVLGPKDTI

-110 SVTETAQGTVTDGET
+110 STTETTEGPVTDGET

-149 GTVVDKTTTKNPD
+149 GTVVDKTTTENPD

-219 GADVGGGYTVTDAS
+219 GAEVGGNYIVTGES
-233 DVSED
+233 ELSED

-270 DNGDGTYTLTKTITD
+270 DNGDGTYTLTKTITG

-311 VKVEKSTQHG
+311 IKVEKSTQHG
-321 HEDVKQDY
+321 REDVKQDY
-329 TYPPETTLTD
+329 TYPPDTTLTD
-339 PAGNSYTLSIADLLA
+339 GAGNTYTLHIAELLA
-354 DPDAQRSEDGK
+354 DPAAQRSEDGK

-459 SQTPEQAAAAAKQAA
+459 SQTPQQAAAAAKQAA
-474 LEKALTAAAAKAS
+474 LENALTAAAAKAS
-487 GAENV
+487 GVETV
-492 SFADFTRNEDGS
+492 SFSELTLNANGS

-510 RKTYT
+510 GKTYT

-548 GSATAGGAVIAW
+548 GSATAGSAVIAW
-560 SSESGKPYFQLDGS
+560 RSESGKPYFQLDGS

-581 DKLDAPEG
+581 DALGAPSDAT
-589 ASDIKTD
+589 DIKTD
-596 AEGRVTEYTR
+596 AEGRVTEYTL
-606 TVDGKTKVY
+606 TVGGKTKVY
-615 RFHYDSS
+615 RFHYDS

-676 STEAPGTVQQGDSWT
+676 STETPGTVQQGSSWT

-704 IVKNDHTYTGL
+704 IVKNGQTYTGL

-727 DASGKTVKTTITL
+727 DASGKTTKTTITL
-740 KNKNEL
+740 KNKNDL

-813 DEKDDAYQKLWDQID
+813 DDKDDAYDELWKQID
-828 AIRQSLKPN
+828 TIRKSLKPS
-837 QVLKVGDMEITST
+837 QTLKVGDMEITSK
-850 STKEDIIKKITTAVS
+850 STKTDIIQKITTAVS
-865 LNNMNEDQLA
+865 LNNMNKDQLA

-893 VNEDTVGTQYEAMY
+893 VNEDTKGTKDESLYYEQ
-907 HELRKNYYT
+907 RKNYYS
-916 GGTNDDLKHLEL
+916 GTSGDDLRHLDL
-928 ITDSTL
+928 VTDSTL
-934 HLLPDEGGSSKTTDC
+934 CLLPDKDGTRKPTDC
-949 LIIRNGLQLEWNYNV
+949 LIIRDGLHLEWNY
-964 DDLLNKPA
+964 DADKLLNEPK
-972 SNQKAG
+972 SNQEAR
-978 LAKNIGFDKTDGI
+978 LTTNIGYDSEGKH
-991 QGFYEYARTENQEYN
+991 YEYTRADGSIRDN

-1027 NADGTVQHYATYGE
+1027 NADGTVQHYATYDE

-1054 KKVTDA
+1054 KEVTDA
-1060 DIQRQVVRLSDQSWY
+1060 DIQRQVVRLSDKCWY
-1075 DANKGTPETVWYQV
+1075 DSGTKNVWYQV
-1089 YLNNS
+1089 YTNS
-1094 KLSAYGYMDV
+1094 STLSAYGYMDV
-1104 SSNKCAN
+1104 SSNDCIN
-1111 ATKARWNHSNS
+1111 VTKDRSNHTSN

-1176 STAAYSGS
+1176 STAAHSGS
-1184 GWQQRGSYTAGF
+1184 GWQQQGSYRAGF
-1196 QQTTT
+1196 RQTAT
-1201 ETTTETGTGTYDTVK
+1201 ETTTATGTGTYDTVK

-1281 TTTQTKPGTPE
+1281 TTTQTTPGTPE

-1304 ADTVVPPAETP
+1304 ADTVVPPAEAP
-1315 TVTPAAPA
+1315 VVAPAAPA

-1339 SALSGSLLLGLGAAL
+1339 SALSGSILLGLGAVL

>member
-30 DELPDAFPEQDA
+30 AETPELVPENDA
-42 VVQPK
+42 VVQPEEKETTAPAK
-47 KAPAADTAEIND
+47 KAAAADPAVEKSGTTE
-59 TVSPSAADAAQDT
+59 VAQ
-72 TPGDDSDPAEEPQPA
+72 TP
-87 LPVLGPKDTV
+87 LPVLGPKDTI

-110 SVTETAQGTVTDGET
+110 STTETTEGPVTDGAT

-149 GTVVDKTTTKNPD
+149 GTVVDKTTTENPD

-219 GADVGGGYTVTDAS
+219 GADVGGNYIVTGES
-233 DVSED
+233 ELSED

-321 HEDVKQDY
+321 REDVKQDY

-339 PAGNSYTLSIADLLA
+339 GAGNTYTLHIAELLA
-354 DPDAQRSEDGK
+354 DPAAQRSEDGK

-446 DKGTLGSQQLANG
+446 DKGTFGSQQLANG
-459 SQTPEQAAAAAKQAA
+459 SQTPQQAAAAAKQAA
-474 LEKALTAAAAKAS
+474 LENALTAAAAKAS
-487 GAENV
+487 GVETVFFSELTLNAN
-492 SFADFTRNEDGS
+492 GS

-510 RKTYT
+510 GKTYT

-548 GSATAGGAVIAW
+548 GSATAGGATIAW
-560 SSESGKPYFQLDGS
+560 RKDGKPYFQLDGS
-574 TAASPLT
+574 TADSPLT
-581 DKLDAPEG
+581 DGLGAPEG

-638 AAEKGMTVEQLVAAG
+638 AAEKDMTVEQLVAAG

-676 STEAPGTVQQGDSWT
+676 STETPGTVQQGSSWT

-704 IVKNDHTYTGL
+704 IVKNGHTYTGL

-727 DASGKTVKTTITL
+727 DASGKTTKTTITL
-740 KNKNEL
+740 KNKNDL

-756 DKTAGASD
+756 DKTADATD
-764 LAVTRKDGKVTAT
+764 IALTRNDGKVTAT
-777 YTKGQTIYTI
+777 YTKDHTIYTI
-787 DCTDL
+787 DCTGL

-828 AIRQSLKPN
+828 AIRKTLQPN
-837 QVLKVGDMEITST
+837 HQTLKVGDVEITST

-875 KILKEQEKL
+875 KILKEQEAL

-893 VNEDTVGTQYEAMY
+893 VNEDTKGTKDESLYYEQ
-907 HELRKNYYT
+907 RKNYYS
-916 GGTNDDLKHLEL
+916 GTSGDDLRHLDL
-928 ITDSTL
+928 VTDSTL
-934 HLLPDEGGSSKTTDC
+934 CLLPDKDGVRQSSDC
-949 LIIRNGLQLEWNYNV
+949 LIIRDGLHLEWNY
-964 DDLLNKPA
+964 DADKLLNNPE
-972 SNQKAG
+972 SNQEAR
-978 LAKNIGFDKTDGI
+978 LTKNIGYDSEAKH
-991 QGFYEYARTENQEYN
+991 YEYTRIDGSIRNN

-1027 NADGTVQHYATYGE
+1027 NADGTVQHYPTYDE
-1041 AVAAYKAAMEAQG
+1041 AVAAYKAAMEAQD
-1054 KKVTDA
+1054 KEFTDA
-1060 DIQRQVVRLSDQSWY
+1060 DIQRQVVRLSDKCWY
-1075 DANKGTPETVWYQV
+1075 DSGTKNVWYQV
-1089 YLNNS
+1089 YTNS
-1094 KLSAYGYMDV
+1094 STLSAYGYMDV
-1104 SSNKCAN
+1104 SSNDCIN
-1111 ATKARWNHSNS
+1111 VTKDRSSHTSN

-1176 STAAYSGS
+1176 STAAHSGS
-1184 GWQQRGSYTAGF
+1184 GWQQQGSYTAGF
-1196 QQTTT
+1196 QQATTD
-1201 ETTTETGTGTYDTVK
+1201 TTTETGTAAYKTVT

-1222 AETDATAE
+1222 AETDETAE

-1258 DTKASVRYT
+1258 DTETSVRYT

>member
-87 LPVLGPKDTV
+87 LPVLGPKDTI

-110 SVTETAQGTVTDGET
+110 STTETTEGPVTDGET

-149 GTVVDKTTTKNPD
+149 GTVVDKTTTENPD

-219 GADVGGGYTVTDAS
+219 GAEVGGNYIVTGES
-233 DVSED
+233 ELSED

-321 HEDVKQDY
+321 REDVKQDY

-339 PAGNSYTLSIADLLA
+339 GAGNTYTLHIAELLA
-354 DPDAQRSEDGK
+354 DPAAQRSEDGK

-446 DKGTLGSQQLANG
+446 DKGTLGSQQLADG

-474 LEKALTAAAAKAS
+474 LENALTAAAAKAS
-487 GAENV
+487 GVETV
-492 SFADFTRNEDGS
+492 SFSELTLNANGS

-510 RKTYT
+510 GKTYT

-560 SSESGKPYFQLDGS
+560 RSESGKPYFQLDGN

-581 DKLDAPEG
+581 DALGAPSDAT
-589 ASDIKTD
+589 DIKTD

-631 DYALKQL
+631 DYALKKL
-638 AAEKGMTVEQLVAAG
+638 AAEKDMTVEQLVAAG

-666 IAWDVFDKAD
+666 IAWDVFEKAD
-676 STEAPGTVQQGDSWT
+676 STEASSTIQRGDSWSVT
-691 ITPAGEGDDATYT
+691 ADGEGDDATYT
-704 IVKNDHTYTGL
+704 IVKNSHTYTGL

-727 DASGKTVKTTITL
+727 DASGKTTKTTITL
-740 KNKNEL
+740 KNKNKL
-746 TDKQILALLA
+746 TDDQILALLA
-756 DKTAGASD
+756 DKTADATD
-764 LAVTRKDGKVTAT
+764 IALTRNDGKVTVT
-777 YTKGQTIYTI
+777 YTKDHTIYTI
-787 DCTDL
+787 DCTGL

-875 KILKEQEKL
+875 KILKEQEAL

-893 VNEDTVGTQYEAMY
+893 VNEDTKGTPDESLYYEQ
-907 HELRKNYYT
+907 RKNYYS
-916 GGTNDDLKHLEL
+916 GTSGDDLRHLDL
-928 ITDSTL
+928 VTDSTL
-934 HLLPDEGGSSKTTDC
+934 CLLPDKDGVRQSSDC
-949 LIIRNGLQLEWNYNV
+949 LIIRDGLHLEWNY
-964 DDLLNKPA
+964 DADKLLNNPK
-972 SNQKAG
+972 SNQEAR
-978 LAKNIGFDKTDGI
+978 LTKNIGYDSEAKH
-991 QGFYEYARTENQEYN
+991 YEYTRIDGSIRDN

-1027 NADGTVQHYATYGE
+1027 DTDGAVKRYPSYDA

-1054 KKVTDA
+1054 KEVTDA
-1060 DIQRQVVRLSDQSWY
+1060 DIQRQVVRLSDKCWY
-1075 DANKGTPETVWYQV
+1075 DSGTKNVWYQV
-1089 YLNNS
+1089 YTNS
-1094 KLSAYGYMDV
+1094 STLSAYGYMDV
-1104 SSNKCAN
+1104 SSNDCIN
-1111 ATKARWNHSNS
+1111 VTKDRSNHTSN

-1143 GQNESTIKTYVAPLT
+1143 GQNESTIKTYLAPLT
-1158 VITKE
+1158 VITTE
-1163 DDAVGTSMSARTA
+1163 ADAVNTSMSARTA
-1176 STAAYSGS
+1176 STAAHSGS
-1184 GWQQRGSYTAGF
+1184 GWQQQGSYSAGF
-1196 QQTTT
+1196 RQTTT
-1201 ETTTETGTGTYDTVK
+1201 DTTTKTGTAAYKTVT

-1222 AETDATAE
+1222 AETDETAE
-1230 KLDGKITYTYRSE
+1230 KLDGDVTYAYRSE

-1281 TTTQTKPGTPE
+1281 TTTQTTPGPPE

-1315 TVTPAAPA
+1315 AVAPAAPA

>member
-87 LPVLGPKDTV
+87 LPVLGPKDTI

-110 SVTETAQGTVTDGET
+110 STTETTEGPVTDGET

-149 GTVVDKTTTKNPD
+149 GTVVDKTTTENPD

-219 GADVGGGYTVTDAS
+219 GAEVGGNYIVTGES
-233 DVSED
+233 ELSED

-321 HEDVKQDY
+321 REDVKQDY

-339 PAGNSYTLSIADLLA
+339 GAGNTYTLHIAELLA
-354 DPDAQRSEDGK
+354 DPAAQRSEDGK

-459 SQTPEQAAAAAKQAA
+459 SQTPQQAAAAAKQAA
-474 LEKALTAAAAKAS
+474 LENALTAAAAKAS
-487 GAENV
+487 GVETV
-492 SFADFTRNEDGS
+492 SFSELTLNANGS

-510 RKTYT
+510 GKTYT

-560 SSESGKPYFQLDGS
+560 RSESGKPYFQLDGS

-581 DKLDAPEG
+581 DALGAPSDAT
-589 ASDIKTD
+589 DIKTD

-606 TVDGKTKVY
+606 TVGGKTKVY
-615 RFHYDSS
+615 RFHYDS

-676 STEAPGTVQQGDSWT
+676 STETPGTVQQGSSWT

-704 IVKNDHTYTGL
+704 IVKNGQTYTGL

-727 DASGKTVKTTITL
+727 DASGKTTKTTITL
-740 KNKNEL
+740 KNKNDL

-813 DEKDDAYQKLWDQID
+813 DDKDDAYDELWKQID
-828 AIRQSLKPN
+828 TIRQTLQPN
-837 QVLKVGDMEITST
+837 HQTLKVGDVEITST

-893 VNEDTVGTQYEAMY
+893 VNEDTKGTKDESLYYEQ
-907 HELRKNYYT
+907 RKNYYS
-916 GGTNDDLKHLEL
+916 GTSGDDLRHLDL
-928 ITDSTL
+928 VTDSTL
-934 HLLPDEGGSSKTTDC
+934 CLLPDKDGVRQSSDC
-949 LIIRNGLQLEWNYNV
+949 LIIRDGLHLEWNY
-964 DDLLNKPA
+964 DADKLLNNPK
-972 SNQKAG
+972 SNQEAR
-978 LAKNIGFDKTDGI
+978 LTKNIGYDSEAKH
-991 QGFYEYARTENQEYN
+991 YEYTRIDGSIRDN

-1027 NADGTVQHYATYGE
+1027 D
-1041 AVAAYKAAMEAQG
+1041 
-1054 KKVTDA
+1054 TD
-1060 DIQRQVVRLSDQSWY
+1060 RCC
-1075 DANKGTPETVWYQV
+1075 E
-1089 YLNNS
+1089 
-1094 KLSAYGYMDV
+1094 
-1104 SSNKCAN
+1104 
-1111 ATKARWNHSNS
+1111 
-1122 WYGGYD
+1122 
-1128 LKISDLVQVESGEVV
+1128 
-1143 GQNESTIKTYVAPLT
+1143 
-1158 VITKE
+1158 
-1163 DDAVGTSMSARTA
+1163 
-1176 STAAYSGS
+1176 
-1184 GWQQRGSYTAGF
+1184 
-1196 QQTTT
+1196 
-1201 ETTTETGTGTYDTVK
+1201 
-1216 PWQQTT
+1216 
-1222 AETDATAE
+1222 
-1230 KLDGKITYTYRSE
+1230 
-1243 KDPVVTLDGDKTVQT
+1243 
-1258 DTKASVRYT
+1258 
-1267 YGCVSTT
+1267 
-1274 DAAPLVT
+1274 
-1281 TTTQTKPGTPE
+1281 
-1292 QTPADS
+1292 
-1298 LPAETP
+1298 
-1304 ADTVVPPAETP
+1304 
-1315 TVTPAAPA
+1315 
-1323 ASTLPQTGVN
+1323 
-1333 RLAVLF
+1333 
-1339 SALSGSLLLGLGAAL
+1339 ALSLL
-1354 NRRKENR
+1354 

>member
-87 LPVLGPKDTV
+87 LPVLGPKDTI

-110 SVTETAQGTVTDGET
+110 STTETTEGPVTDGET

-149 GTVVDKTTTKNPD
+149 GTVVDKTTTENPD

-219 GADVGGGYTVTDAS
+219 GAEVGGNYIVTGES
-233 DVSED
+233 ELSED

-311 VKVEKSTQHG
+311 IKVEKSTQHG
-321 HEDVKQDY
+321 REDVKQDY

-339 PAGNSYTLSIADLLA
+339 GAGNTYTLHIAELLA
-354 DPDAQRSEDGK
+354 DPAAQRSEDGK

-407 TVGKDGALYLTKDGE
+407 TVGKDGAIYRTKDGE

-459 SQTPEQAAAAAKQAA
+459 SQTPQQAAAAAKQAA
-474 LEKALTAAAAKAS
+474 LENALTAAAAKAS
-487 GAENV
+487 GVETV
-492 SFADFTRNEDGS
+492 SFSELTLNANGS

-510 RKTYT
+510 GKTYT

-560 SSESGKPYFQLDGS
+560 RSESGKPYFQLDGS

-581 DKLDAPEG
+581 DALGAPSDAT
-589 ASDIKTD
+589 DIKTD

-615 RFHYDSS
+615 RFHYDS
-622 ASLTDDEKR
+622 ASMTDDEKR

-638 AAEKGMTVEQLVAAG
+638 AAEKGMTVEQLVSAG

-666 IAWDVFDKAD
+666 IAWDVFEKAD
-676 STEAPGTVQQGDSWT
+676 STEASSTIQRGDSWSVT
-691 ITPAGEGDDATYT
+691 ADGEGDDATYT
-704 IVKNDHTYTGL
+704 IVKNSHTYTGL

-727 DASGKTVKTTITL
+727 DASGKTTKTTITL
-740 KNKNEL
+740 KNKNKL
-746 TDKQILALLA
+746 TDDQILALLA
-756 DKTAGASD
+756 DKTADATD
-764 LAVTRKDGKVTAT
+764 IALTRNDGKVTVT
-777 YTKGQTIYTI
+777 YTKDHTIYTI
-787 DCTDL
+787 DCTGL

-828 AIRQSLKPN
+828 AIRQTLQPN
-837 QVLKVGDMEITST
+837 HQTLKVGDVEITST

-893 VNEDTVGTQYEAMY
+893 VNEDTKGTKDESLYYEQ
-907 HELRKNYYT
+907 RKNYYS
-916 GGTNDDLKHLEL
+916 GTSGDDLRHLDL
-928 ITDSTL
+928 VTDSTL
-934 HLLPDEGGSSKTTDC
+934 CLLPDKDGTRKPTDC
-949 LIIRNGLQLEWNYNV
+949 LIIRDGLHLEWNY
-964 DDLLNKPA
+964 DADKLLNNPK
-972 SNQKAG
+972 SNQEAR
-978 LAKNIGFDKTDGI
+978 LTKNIGYDSEAKH
-991 QGFYEYARTENQEYN
+991 YEYTRIDGSIRDN

-1027 NADGTVQHYATYGE
+1027 NADGTVQHYASYDA

-1054 KKVTDA
+1054 KEVTDA

-1163 DDAVGTSMSARTA
+1163 DDAVGTSMTARTA

-1184 GWQQRGSYTAGF
+1184 GWQQQGSYRAGF
-1196 QQTTT
+1196 RQTAT
-1201 ETTTETGTGTYDTVK
+1201 ETTTATGTGTYDTVK

-1281 TTTQTKPGTPE
+1281 TTTQTTPGTPE

-1304 ADTVVPPAETP
+1304 ADTVVPPAEAP
-1315 TVTPAAPA
+1315 AVTPAAPA

-1339 SALSGSLLLGLGAAL
+1339 SALSGSILLGLGAVL

>member
-87 LPVLGPKDTV
+87 LPVLGPKDTI

-110 SVTETAQGTVTDGET
+110 STTETTEGPVTDGET

-149 GTVVDKTTTKNPD
+149 GTVVDKTTTENPD

-219 GADVGGGYTVTDAS
+219 GAEVGGNYIVTGES
-233 DVSED
+233 ELSED

-321 HEDVKQDY
+321 REDVKQDY

-339 PAGNSYTLSIADLLA
+339 GAGNTYTLHIAELLA
-354 DPDAQRSEDGK
+354 DPAAQRSEDGK

-459 SQTPEQAAAAAKQAA
+459 SQTPQQAAAAAKQAA
-474 LEKALTAAAAKAS
+474 LENALTAAAAKAS
-487 GAENV
+487 GVETV
-492 SFADFTRNEDGS
+492 SFSELTLNANGS

-510 RKTYT
+510 GKTYT

-560 SSESGKPYFQLDGS
+560 RSESGKPYFQLDGS

-581 DKLDAPEG
+581 DALGAPSDAT
-589 ASDIKTD
+589 DIKTD

-606 TVDGKTKVY
+606 TVGGKTKVY
-615 RFHYDSS
+615 RFHYDS

-676 STEAPGTVQQGDSWT
+676 STETPGTVQQGSSWT

-704 IVKNDHTYTGL
+704 IVKNGQTYTGL

-727 DASGKTVKTTITL
+727 DASGKTLKTTITL
-740 KNKNEL
+740 KNKNDL

-787 DCTDL
+787 DCTGL

-837 QVLKVGDMEITST
+837 QVLKVGDMEITSK
-850 STKEDIIKKITTAVS
+850 STKTDIIQKITTAVS

-884 AQDPNKKVW
+884 AKDSNKKVW
-893 VNEDTVGTQYEAMY
+893 VNEDTKGTKDESLYYEQ
-907 HELRKNYYT
+907 RKNYYS
-916 GGTNDDLKHLEL
+916 GTSGDDLRHLDL
-928 ITDSTL
+928 VTDSTL
-934 HLLPDEGGSSKTTDC
+934 CLLPDKDGVRQSSDC
-949 LIIRNGLQLEWNYNV
+949 LIIRDGLHLEWNY
-964 DDLLNKPA
+964 DADKLLNNPK
-972 SNQKAG
+972 SNQEAR
-978 LAKNIGFDKTDGI
+978 LTKNIGYDSEAKH
-991 QGFYEYARTENQEYN
+991 YEYTRIDGSIRDN

-1027 NADGTVQHYATYGE
+1027 DTDGAVKRYPSYDA

-1054 KKVTDA
+1054 KEVTDA
-1060 DIQRQVVRLSDQSWY
+1060 DIQRQVVRLSDKCWY
-1075 DANKGTPETVWYQV
+1075 DSGTKNVWYQV
-1089 YLNNS
+1089 YTNS
-1094 KLSAYGYMDV
+1094 STLSAYGYMDV
-1104 SSNKCAN
+1104 SSNDCIN
-1111 ATKARWNHSNS
+1111 VTKDRSNHTSN

-1176 STAAYSGS
+1176 STAAHSGS
-1184 GWQQRGSYTAGF
+1184 GWQQQGSYSAGF
-1196 QQTTT
+1196 RQTTT
-1201 ETTTETGTGTYDTVK
+1201 GTTTKTGTAAYDTVT

-1281 TTTQTKPGTPE
+1281 TTTQTTPGTPE

-1304 ADTVVPPAETP
+1304 ADTVVPPAEAP
-1315 TVTPAAPA
+1315 AVTPAAPA

-1339 SALSGSLLLGLGAAL
+1339 SALSGSILLGLGAVL

>member
-42 VVQPK
+42 VVQPEEK
-47 KAPAADTAEIND
+47 ETTAPAKK
-59 TVSPSAADAAQDT
+59 AADA
-72 TPGDDSDPAEEPQPA
+72 DPAVEKSGTTEVAQTP

-110 SVTETAQGTVTDGET
+110 STTETTEGPVTDGET

-149 GTVVDKTTTKNPD
+149 GTVVDKTTTENPD

-219 GADVGGGYTVTDAS
+219 GADVGGGYTVTGESAL
-233 DVSED
+233 SED

-250 HETGSMEGQDIA
+250 HETGSMAGQDIA

-270 DNGDGTYTLTKTITD
+270 DNGGGTYTLTKTITD

-311 VKVEKSTQHG
+311 IKVEKSTQHG

-339 PAGNSYTLSIADLLA
+339 GAGNSYTLSIAELLA

-365 TITVQKGSKTYTLT
+365 TITVKKGSKTYTLT

-422 TCKLDADQTAL
+422 TCKLDPDQTAL

-487 GAENV
+487 GVKTV
-492 SFADFTRNEDGS
+492 SFSELTRNANGS

-510 RKTYT
+510 GKTYT

-548 GSATAGGAVIAW
+548 GSATTGGAVIAW
-560 SSESGKPYFQLDGS
+560 SKSGKPYFQLDGS

-581 DKLDAPEG
+581 DALDAPSD
-589 ASDIKTD
+589 ATDIKTD

-676 STEAPGTVQQGDSWT
+676 SMDAPGTVQQGSSWD
-691 ITPAGEGDDATYT
+691 ITTDGEGDDATYT
-704 IVKNDHTYTGL
+704 IVKNGHTYTGL
-715 KKDGDTYTSEVT
+715 KKNGDTYTSEVT
-727 DASGKTVKTTITL
+727 DADGKTVKTTITL
-740 KNKNEL
+740 TSKNDL
-746 TDKQILALLA
+746 TDAQVLALLA

-777 YTKGQTIYTI
+777 YTKDHTIYTI

-813 DEKDDAYQKLWDQID
+813 DEKDDAYDELWKQID
-828 AIRQSLKPN
+828 AIRATLKPN
-837 QVLKVGDMEITST
+837 QVLKVGDMQITSK
-850 STKEDIIKKITTAVS
+850 SKKEDIIEKITTAVS
-865 LNNMNEDQLA
+865 LNNMNKDQLA
-875 KILKEQEKL
+875 KILKEQEAL
-884 AQDPNKKVW
+884 AKDPNNQVW
-893 VNEDTVGTQYEAMY
+893 VNEDTKGTPDESLYYEK
-907 HELRKNYYT
+907 RNNYYS
-916 GGTNDDLKHLEL
+916 GKSNDTIQHLEL
-928 ITDSTL
+928 VTDSTL
-934 HLLPDEGGSSKTTDC
+934 HLLPDKDGVRQSSDC
-949 LIIRNGLQLEWNYNV
+949 LIIRNGLQLEWNY
-964 DDLLNKPA
+964 DADKLLNDPK
-972 SNQKAG
+972 SNKEAG
-978 LAKNIGFDKTDGI
+978 LAKNIGYDKTGGI
-991 QGFYEYARTENQEYN
+991 QGFYEYARTEGVTYN
-1006 NNPTKS
+1006 NQPTKS

-1027 NADGTVQHYATYGE
+1027 DADGAVQHYTYYDD

-1054 KKVTDA
+1054 KEVTDE
-1060 DIQRQVVRLSDQSWY
+1060 DIQRQVVRLSDKSWY
-1075 DANKGTPETVWYQV
+1075 DGTGTVWYQV
-1089 YLNNS
+1089 YTNSS

-1128 LKISDLVQVESGEVV
+1128 LKISDLVQMESGEVV
-1143 GQNESTIKTYVAPLT
+1143 GQNESTIKTYLAPLT
-1158 VITKE
+1158 IITNE
-1163 DDAVGTSMSARTA
+1163 DAAVGTSMSARIS
-1176 STAAYSGS
+1176 STAEQSGT
-1184 GWQQRGSYTAGF
+1184 GWQQQGGYSAGF
-1196 QQTTT
+1196 RQTTT
-1201 ETTTETGTGTYDTVK
+1201 ETTTATGTGTYDTVK

-1222 AETDATAE
+1222 AETDETAE

-1258 DTKASVRYT
+1258 DTEASVTYT

-1281 TTTQTKPGTPE
+1281 TTPQTKPGTPE

-1304 ADTVVPPAETP
+1304 ADTVVPPAE
-1315 TVTPAAPA
+1315 TPAAPA

-1354 NRRKENR
+1354 NRRKEDR

>member
-87 LPVLGPKDTV
+87 LPVLGPKDTI

-110 SVTETAQGTVTDGET
+110 STTETTEGPVTDGET

-149 GTVVDKTTTKNPD
+149 GTVVDKTTTENPD

-219 GADVGGGYTVTDAS
+219 GADVGGNYIVTGES
-233 DVSED
+233 ELSED

-321 HEDVKQDY
+321 REDVKQDY

-339 PAGNSYTLSIADLLA
+339 GAGNTYTLHIAELLA
-354 DPDAQRSEDGK
+354 DPAAQRSEDGK

-446 DKGTLGSQQLANG
+446 DKGTFGSQQLANG

-474 LEKALTAAAAKAS
+474 LENALTAAAAKAS
-487 GAENV
+487 GVETV
-492 SFADFTRNEDGS
+492 SFSELTLNANGS

-510 RKTYT
+510 GKTYT

-560 SSESGKPYFQLDGS
+560 SESGKPYFQLDGS

-581 DKLDAPEG
+581 EALGAPSDAT
-589 ASDIKTD
+589 DIKTD

-676 STEAPGTVQQGDSWT
+676 STETPGTVQQGSSWT

-704 IVKNDHTYTGL
+704 IVKNGQTYTGL

-727 DASGKTVKTTITL
+727 DASGKTTKTTITL
-740 KNKNEL
+740 KNKNDL

-875 KILKEQEKL
+875 KILKEQEAL

-893 VNEDTVGTQYEAMY
+893 VNEDTKGTKDESLYYEQ
-907 HELRKNYYT
+907 RKNYYS
-916 GGTNDDLKHLEL
+916 GTSGDDLRHLDL
-928 ITDSTL
+928 VTDSTL
-934 HLLPDEGGSSKTTDC
+934 CLLPDKDGTRKPTDC
-949 LIIRNGLQLEWNYNV
+949 LIIRDGLHLEWNY
-964 DDLLNKPA
+964 DADKLLNNPK
-972 SNQKAG
+972 SNQEAR
-978 LAKNIGFDKTDGI
+978 LTKNIGYDSEAKH
-991 QGFYEYARTENQEYN
+991 YEYTRIDGSIRDN

-1027 NADGTVQHYATYGE
+1027 DTDGAVKRYPSYDA

-1054 KKVTDA
+1054 KEVTDA
-1060 DIQRQVVRLSDQSWY
+1060 DIQRQVVRLSDKCWY
-1075 DANKGTPETVWYQV
+1075 DSGTKNVWYQV
-1089 YLNNS
+1089 YTNS
-1094 KLSAYGYMDV
+1094 STLSAYGYMDV
-1104 SSNKCAN
+1104 SSNDCIN
-1111 ATKARWNHSNS
+1111 VTKDRSNHTSN

-1176 STAAYSGS
+1176 STAAHSGS
-1184 GWQQRGSYTAGF
+1184 GWQQQGSYRAGF
-1196 QQTTT
+1196 RQTATGTTT
-1201 ETTTETGTGTYDTVK
+1201 KTGTAAYDTVT

-1222 AETDATAE
+1222 AETDETAE

-1304 ADTVVPPAETP
+1304 ADTVVPPAEAP
-1315 TVTPAAPA
+1315 AVTPAAPA

>member
-87 LPVLGPKDTV
+87 LPVLGPKDTI

-110 SVTETAQGTVTDGET
+110 STTETTEGPVTDGET

-149 GTVVDKTTTKNPD
+149 GTVVDKTTTENPD

-219 GADVGGGYTVTDAS
+219 GAEVGGNYIVTGES
-233 DVSED
+233 ELSED

-321 HEDVKQDY
+321 REDVKQDY

-339 PAGNSYTLSIADLLA
+339 GAGNTYTLHIAELLA
-354 DPDAQRSEDGK
+354 DPAAQRSEDGK

-459 SQTPEQAAAAAKQAA
+459 SQTPQQAAAAAKQAA
-474 LEKALTAAAAKAS
+474 LENALTAAAAKAS
-487 GAENV
+487 GVETV
-492 SFADFTRNEDGS
+492 SFSELTLNANGS

-510 RKTYT
+510 GKTYT

-548 GSATAGGAVIAW
+548 GSATAGSAVIAW
-560 SSESGKPYFQLDGS
+560 RSESGKPYFQLDGS

-581 DKLDAPEG
+581 DALGAPSDAT
-589 ASDIKTD
+589 DIKTD
-596 AEGRVTEYTR
+596 AEGRVTEYTL
-606 TVDGKTKVY
+606 TVGGKTKVY
-615 RFHYDSS
+615 RFHYDS

-676 STEAPGTVQQGDSWT
+676 STETPGTVQQGSSWT

-704 IVKNDHTYTGL
+704 IVKNGQTYTGL

-727 DASGKTVKTTITL
+727 DASGKTTKTTITL
-740 KNKNEL
+740 KNKNDL

-813 DEKDDAYQKLWDQID
+813 DDKDDAYDELWKQID
-828 AIRQSLKPN
+828 TIRKSLKPS
-837 QVLKVGDMEITST
+837 QTLKVGDMEITSK
-850 STKEDIIKKITTAVS
+850 STKTDIIQKITTAVS
-865 LNNMNEDQLA
+865 LNNMNKDQLA

-893 VNEDTVGTQYEAMY
+893 VNEDTKGTKDESLYYEQ
-907 HELRKNYYT
+907 RKNYYS
-916 GGTNDDLKHLEL
+916 GTSGDDLRHLDL
-928 ITDSTL
+928 VTDSTL
-934 HLLPDEGGSSKTTDC
+934 CLLPDKDGTRKPTDC
-949 LIIRNGLQLEWNYNV
+949 LIIRDGLHLEWNY
-964 DDLLNKPA
+964 DADKLLNEPK
-972 SNQKAG
+972 SNQEAR
-978 LAKNIGFDKTDGI
+978 LTTNIGYDSEGKH
-991 QGFYEYARTENQEYN
+991 YEYTRADGSIRDN

-1027 NADGTVQHYATYGE
+1027 NADGTVQHYATYDE

-1054 KKVTDA
+1054 KEVTDA
-1060 DIQRQVVRLSDQSWY
+1060 DIQRQVVRLSDKCWY
-1075 DANKGTPETVWYQV
+1075 DSGTKNVWYQV
-1089 YLNNS
+1089 YTNS
-1094 KLSAYGYMDV
+1094 STLSAYGYMDV
-1104 SSNKCAN
+1104 SSNDCIN
-1111 ATKARWNHSNS
+1111 VTKDRSNHTSN

-1176 STAAYSGS
+1176 STAAHSGS
-1184 GWQQRGSYTAGF
+1184 GWQQQGSYRAGF
-1196 QQTTT
+1196 RQTAT
-1201 ETTTETGTGTYDTVK
+1201 ETTTATGTGTYDTVK

-1281 TTTQTKPGTPE
+1281 TTTQTTPGTPE

-1304 ADTVVPPAETP
+1304 ADTVVPPAEAP
-1315 TVTPAAPA
+1315 VVAPAAPA

-1339 SALSGSLLLGLGAAL
+1339 SALSGSILLGLGAVL

>member
-87 LPVLGPKDTV
+87 LPVLGPKDTI

-110 SVTETAQGTVTDGET
+110 STTETTEGPVTDGET

-149 GTVVDKTTTKNPD
+149 GTVVDKTTTENPD

-219 GADVGGGYTVTDAS
+219 GAEVGGNYIVTGES
-233 DVSED
+233 ELSED

-321 HEDVKQDY
+321 REDVKQDY

-339 PAGNSYTLSIADLLA
+339 GAGNSYTLHIADLLA

-407 TVGKDGALYLTKDGE
+407 AVGKDGAIYRTKDGE

-474 LEKALTAAAAKAS
+474 LENALTAAAAKAS
-487 GAENV
+487 GVETV
-492 SFADFTRNEDGS
+492 SFSELTLNANGS

-510 RKTYT
+510 GKTYT

-560 SSESGKPYFQLDGS
+560 RSESGKPYFQLDGN

-581 DKLDAPEG
+581 EALGAPSDAT
-589 ASDIKTD
+589 DIKTD
-596 AEGRVTEYTR
+596 AEGRVTEYTL
-606 TVDGKTKVY
+606 TVGGKTKVY
-615 RFHYDSS
+615 RFHYDS

-631 DYALKQL
+631 DYALKKL
-638 AAEKGMTVEQLVAAG
+638 AAEKDMTVEQLVAAG

-676 STEAPGTVQQGDSWT
+676 STEASSTIQRGDSWSVT
-691 ITPAGEGDDATYT
+691 ADGEGDDATYT
-704 IVKNDHTYTGL
+704 IVKNGQTYTGL

-727 DASGKTVKTTITL
+727 DASGKTTKTTITL
-740 KNKNEL
+740 KNKNKL
-746 TDKQILALLA
+746 TDDQILALLA
-756 DKTAGASD
+756 DKTADATD

-787 DCTDL
+787 DCTGL

-813 DEKDDAYQKLWDQID
+813 DDKDDAYDELWKQID
-828 AIRQSLKPN
+828 TIRKSLKPS
-837 QVLKVGDMEITST
+837 QTLKVGDMEITSK
-850 STKEDIIKKITTAVS
+850 STKTDIIQKITTAVS
-865 LNNMNEDQLA
+865 LNNMNKDQLA

-893 VNEDTVGTQYEAMY
+893 VNEDTKGTKDESLYYEQ
-907 HELRKNYYT
+907 RKNYYS
-916 GGTNDDLKHLEL
+916 GTSGDDLRHLDL
-928 ITDSTL
+928 VTDSTL
-934 HLLPDEGGSSKTTDC
+934 CLLPDKDGTRKPTDC
-949 LIIRNGLQLEWNYNV
+949 LIIRDGLHLEWNY
-964 DDLLNKPA
+964 DADKLLNEPK
-972 SNQKAG
+972 SNQEAR
-978 LAKNIGFDKTDGI
+978 LTTNIGYDSEGKH
-991 QGFYEYARTENQEYN
+991 YEYTRADGSIRDN

-1027 NADGTVQHYATYGE
+1027 NADGTVQHYATYDE

-1054 KKVTDA
+1054 KEVTDA
-1060 DIQRQVVRLSDQSWY
+1060 DIQRQVVRLSDKCWY
-1075 DANKGTPETVWYQV
+1075 DSGTKNVWYQV
-1089 YLNNS
+1089 YTNS
-1094 KLSAYGYMDV
+1094 STLSAYGYMDV
-1104 SSNKCAN
+1104 SSNDCIN
-1111 ATKARWNHSNS
+1111 VTKDRSNHTSN

-1176 STAAYSGS
+1176 STAAHSGS
-1184 GWQQRGSYTAGF
+1184 GWQQQGSYRAGF
-1196 QQTTT
+1196 RQTAT
-1201 ETTTETGTGTYDTVK
+1201 ETTTATGTGTYDTVK

-1304 ADTVVPPAETP
+1304 ADTVVPPAEAP
-1315 TVTPAAPA
+1315 AVTPAAPA

-1339 SALSGSLLLGLGAAL
+1339 SALSGSVLLGLGAVL

>member
-30 DELPDAFPEQDA
+30 AETPELVPENDA
-42 VVQPK
+42 VVQPEEKETTAPAK
-47 KAPAADTAEIND
+47 KAAAADPAVEKSGTTE
-59 TVSPSAADAAQDT
+59 VAQ
-72 TPGDDSDPAEEPQPA
+72 TP

-110 SVTETAQGTVTDGET
+110 STTETTEGPVTDGET
-125 GKDKGTADKTETR
+125 GKDKGIADKTETR

-149 GTVVDKTTTKNPD
+149 GTVVDKTTTENPD

-183 EGSASSSTS
+183 EGSVSSSTS

-219 GADVGGGYTVTDAS
+219 GAEVGGNYIVTGES
-233 DVSED
+233 ELSED

-250 HETGSMEGQDIA
+250 HETGSMAGQDIA

-270 DNGDGTYTLTKTITD
+270 NNGDGTYTLTKTITD

-321 HEDVKQDY
+321 REDVKQDY

-339 PAGNSYTLSIADLLA
+339 GAGNSYTLHIAELLA

-407 TVGKDGALYLTKDGE
+407 TVGKDGAIYLTKDGE

-446 DKGTLGSQQLANG
+446 DKGTLGSQQLADG

-474 LEKALTAAAAKAS
+474 LENALTAAAAKAS
-487 GAENV
+487 GVETV
-492 SFADFTRNEDGS
+492 SFSELTLNANGS

-510 RKTYT
+510 GKTYT

-548 GSATAGGAVIAW
+548 GSATAGGATIAW
-560 SSESGKPYFQLDGS
+560 RKDGKPYFQLDGS

-581 DKLDAPEG
+581 DKLGAPSDAT
-589 ASDIKTD
+589 DIKTD

-638 AAEKGMTVEQLVAAG
+638 AAEKGMTVEQLLAAG

-676 STEAPGTVQQGDSWT
+676 STETPGTVQQGSSWT

-704 IVKNDHTYTGL
+704 IVKNGQTYTGL

-727 DASGKTVKTTITL
+727 DASGKTTKTTITL
-740 KNKNEL
+740 TSKNDL
-746 TDKQILALLA
+746 TDAQILALLA
-756 DKTAGASD
+756 DKTADATD
-764 LAVTRKDGKVTAT
+764 IAVTRKDGKVTAT
-777 YTKGQTIYTI
+777 YTKDHTIYTI

-813 DEKDDAYQKLWDQID
+813 DDKDDAYQKLWNQID
-828 AIRQSLKPN
+828 AIRQTLQPN
-837 QVLKVGDMEITST
+837 HQTLKVGDVEITST

-893 VNEDTVGTQYEAMY
+893 VNEDTKGTADEAWYYEQ
-907 HELRKNYYT
+907 RKNYYS
-916 GGTNDDLKHLEL
+916 GVSGDDLRHLDL
-928 ITDSTL
+928 VTDSTL
-934 HLLPDEGGSSKTTDC
+934 RLLPGKDGTRKPTDC
-949 LIIRNGLQLEWNYNV
+949 LIIRDGLHLEWNY
-964 DDLLNKPA
+964 DADKLLNEPK
-972 SNQKAG
+972 SNQEAR
-978 LAKNIGFDKTDGI
+978 LTKNIGYDSEGKH
-991 QGFYEYARTENQEYN
+991 YEYTRIDGSIRDN

-1027 NADGTVQHYATYGE
+1027 DTDGAVQHYTSYDA
-1041 AVAAYKAAMEAQG
+1041 AVAAYKAAMKAQG
-1054 KKVTDA
+1054 KEVTNA
-1060 DIQRQVVRLSDQSWY
+1060 DIQRQVVRLSDKCWY
-1075 DANKGTPETVWYQV
+1075 DSGTKNVWYQV
-1089 YLNNS
+1089 YTNS
-1094 KLSAYGYMDV
+1094 STLSAYGYMDV
-1104 SSNKCAN
+1104 SSNDRIN
-1111 ATKARWNHSNS
+1111 VTKDRSNHTSS

-1163 DDAVGTSMSARTA
+1163 DDAVGTSMTARTA
-1176 STAAYSGS
+1176 STAAYSSS
-1184 GWQQRGSYTAGF
+1184 GWQQQGSYSAGF
-1196 QQTTT
+1196 RQTTT
-1201 ETTTETGTGTYDTVK
+1201 GTTTKTGTAAYDTVT

-1258 DTKASVRYT
+1258 DTEASVTYT

-1281 TTTQTKPGTPE
+1281 TTTQTTPGTPE

-1298 LPAETP
+1298 TPSETPSDAVVTPAETP
-1304 ADTVVPPAETP
+1304 A
-1315 TVTPAAPA
+1315 AAPEA
-1323 ASTLPQTGVN
+1323 ATVSTLPQTGVN

-1339 SALSGSLLLGLGAAL
+1339 SALSGSILLGLGAVL

>member
-87 LPVLGPKDTV
+87 LPVLGPKDTI

-110 SVTETAQGTVTDGET
+110 STTETTEGPVTDGET

-149 GTVVDKTTTKNPD
+149 GTVVDKTTTENPD

-219 GADVGGGYTVTDAS
+219 GAEVGGNYIVTGES
-233 DVSED
+233 ELSED

-321 HEDVKQDY
+321 REDVKQDY

-339 PAGNSYTLSIADLLA
+339 GAGNTYTLHIAELLA
-354 DPDAQRSEDGK
+354 DPAAQRSEDGK

-459 SQTPEQAAAAAKQAA
+459 SQTPQQAAAAAKQAA
-474 LEKALTAAAAKAS
+474 LENALTAAAAKAS
-487 GAENV
+487 GVETV
-492 SFADFTRNEDGS
+492 SFSELTLNANGS

-510 RKTYT
+510 GKTYT

-548 GSATAGGAVIAW
+548 GSATAGSAVIAW
-560 SSESGKPYFQLDGS
+560 RSESGKPYFQLDGS

-581 DKLDAPEG
+581 DALGAPSDAT
-589 ASDIKTD
+589 DIKTD
-596 AEGRVTEYTR
+596 AEGRVTEYTL
-606 TVDGKTKVY
+606 TVGGKTKVY
-615 RFHYDSS
+615 RFHYDS

-676 STEAPGTVQQGDSWT
+676 STETPGTVQQGSSWT

-704 IVKNDHTYTGL
+704 IVKNGQTYTGL

-727 DASGKTVKTTITL
+727 DASGKTTKTTITL
-740 KNKNEL
+740 KNKNDL

-813 DEKDDAYQKLWDQID
+813 DDKDDAYDELWKQID
-828 AIRQSLKPN
+828 TIRKSLKPS
-837 QVLKVGDMEITST
+837 QTLKVGDMEITSK
-850 STKEDIIKKITTAVS
+850 STKTDIIQKITTAVS
-865 LNNMNEDQLA
+865 LNNMNKDQLA

-893 VNEDTVGTQYEAMY
+893 VNEDTKGTKDESLYYEQ
-907 HELRKNYYT
+907 RKNYYS
-916 GGTNDDLKHLEL
+916 GTSGDDLRHLDL
-928 ITDSTL
+928 VTDSTL
-934 HLLPDEGGSSKTTDC
+934 CLLPDKDGTRKPTDC
-949 LIIRNGLQLEWNYNV
+949 LIIRDGLHLEWNYDV
-964 DDLLNKPA
+964 DKLLNEPK
-972 SNQKAG
+972 SNQEAR
-978 LAKNIGFDKTDGI
+978 LTTNIGYDSEGKH
-991 QGFYEYARTENQEYN
+991 YEYTRADGSIRDN

-1027 NADGTVQHYATYGE
+1027 NADGTVQHYATYDE

-1054 KKVTDA
+1054 KEVTDA
-1060 DIQRQVVRLSDQSWY
+1060 DIQRQVVRLSDKCWY
-1075 DANKGTPETVWYQV
+1075 DSGTKNVWYQV
-1089 YLNNS
+1089 YTNS
-1094 KLSAYGYMDV
+1094 STLSAYGYMDV
-1104 SSNKCAN
+1104 SSNDCIN
-1111 ATKARWNHSNS
+1111 VTKDRSNHTSN

-1176 STAAYSGS
+1176 STAAHSGS
-1184 GWQQRGSYTAGF
+1184 GWQQQGSYRAGF
-1196 QQTTT
+1196 RQTAT
-1201 ETTTETGTGTYDTVK
+1201 ETTTATGTGTYDTVK

-1304 ADTVVPPAETP
+1304 ADTVVPPAEAP
-1315 TVTPAAPA
+1315 AVTPAAPA

-1339 SALSGSLLLGLGAAL
+1339 SALSGSVLLGLGAVL
-1354 NRRKENR
+1354 NRRKEDR

>member
-42 VVQPK
+42 VVQPEEKETTAPAK
-47 KAPAADTAEIND
+47 KAAAADPAVEKSGTTE
-59 TVSPSAADAAQDT
+59 VAQ
-72 TPGDDSDPAEEPQPA
+72 TP

-149 GTVVDKTTTKNPD
+149 GTVVDKTTTENPD

-219 GADVGGGYTVTDAS
+219 GAEVGGNYIVTGES
-233 DVSED
+233 ELSED

-321 HEDVKQDY
+321 REDVKQDY

-339 PAGNSYTLSIADLLA
+339 GAGNSYTLSIADLLA
-354 DPDAQRSEDGK
+354 DPAAQRSEDGK

-446 DKGTLGSQQLANG
+446 DKGTLGSQQLADG
-459 SQTPEQAAAAAKQAA
+459 SQTPQQAAAAAKQAA
-474 LEKALTAAAAKAS
+474 LENALTAAAAKAS
-487 GAENV
+487 GVETV
-492 SFADFTRNEDGS
+492 SFSELTLNANGS

-510 RKTYT
+510 GKTYT

-560 SSESGKPYFQLDGS
+560 SESGKPYFQLDGS

-581 DKLDAPEG
+581 EALGAPSDAT
-589 ASDIKTD
+589 DIKTD

-666 IAWDVFDKAD
+666 IAWDVFEKAD
-676 STEAPGTVQQGDSWT
+676 STEASSTIQRGDSWT

-704 IVKNDHTYTGL
+704 IVKNGQTYTGL

-727 DASGKTVKTTITL
+727 DASGKTLKTTITL
-740 KNKNEL
+740 KNKNKL
-746 TDKQILALLA
+746 TDDQILALLA
-756 DKTAGASD
+756 DKTADATD
-764 LAVTRKDGKVTAT
+764 IALTRNDGKVTVT
-777 YTKGQTIYTI
+777 YTKDHTIYTI

-850 STKEDIIKKITTAVS
+850 STKTDIIQKITTAVS

-884 AQDPNKKVW
+884 AKEQMATGNTWNDSHK
-893 VNEDTVGTQYEAMY
+893 D
-907 HELRKNYYT
+907 YYT
-916 GGTNDDLKHLEL
+916 GEPGDTIKHLEL
-928 ITDSTL
+928 VIDSTL
-934 HLLPDEGGSSKTTDC
+934 HLIPDKNGTSKTTDC
-949 LIIRNGLQLEWNYNV
+949 VIIGDGLHLEWNYDADNLV
-964 DDLLNKPA
+964 KDGKDTQEALLEGEISYDHSGGN
-972 SNQKAG
+972 
-978 LAKNIGFDKTDGI
+978 AKH
-991 QGFYEYARTENQEYN
+991 YEYTRKNTEHGNWNNSN
-1006 NNPTKS
+1006 NNPTRS
-1012 AFYKLT
+1012 AFYKVT
-1018 GTVVYDALT
+1018 GTVVYDAVLDESGAIQIFT
-1027 NADGTVQHYATYGE
+1027 NKDDAI
-1041 AVAAYKAAMEAQG
+1041 AAYRAAMEAMD
-1054 KKVTDA
+1054 KDVNDD
-1060 DIQRQVVRLSDQSWY
+1060 DIKRQIVEFHDENWGS
-1075 DANKGTPETVWYQV
+1075 ANYSSRKTWYQV
-1089 YLNNS
+1089 YTNNS
-1094 KLSAYGYMDV
+1094 KLSAYGYLDLM
-1104 SSNKCAN
+1104 SNACAN
-1111 ATKARWNHSNS
+1111 STYFYNKPDW
-1122 WYGGYD
+1122 WFGGYD

-1143 GQNESTIKTYVAPLT
+1143 GQNESTIKTYLAPLT

-1176 STAAYSGS
+1176 STAAHSGS
-1184 GWQQRGSYTAGF
+1184 GWQQQGSYSAGF
-1196 QQTTT
+1196 RQTTT
-1201 ETTTETGTGTYDTVK
+1201 GTTTKTGTAAYDTVT

-1281 TTTQTKPGTPE
+1281 TTTQTTPGTPE

-1304 ADTVVPPAETP
+1304 ADTVVPPAEAP
-1315 TVTPAAPA
+1315 AVTPAAPA

>member
-87 LPVLGPKDTV
+87 LPVLGPKDTI

-110 SVTETAQGTVTDGET
+110 STTETTEGPVTDGAT

-149 GTVVDKTTTKNPD
+149 GTVVDKTTTENPD

-219 GADVGGGYTVTDAS
+219 GADVGGNYIVTGES
-233 DVSED
+233 ELSED

-321 HEDVKQDY
+321 REDVKQDY

-339 PAGNSYTLSIADLLA
+339 GAGNSYTLHIAELLA

-365 TITVQKGSKTYTLT
+365 TITVKKGSKTYTLT

-446 DKGTLGSQQLANG
+446 DKGTLGSQQLADG

-474 LEKALTAAAAKAS
+474 LENALTAAAAKAS
-487 GAENV
+487 GVETV
-492 SFADFTRNEDGS
+492 SFSELTLNANGS

-510 RKTYT
+510 GKTYT

-548 GSATAGGAVIAW
+548 GSATAGGATIAW
-560 SSESGKPYFQLDGS
+560 RKDGKPYFQLDGS
-574 TAASPLT
+574 TADSPLT
-581 DKLDAPEG
+581 DGLGAPEG

-631 DYALKQL
+631 DYALKKL

-676 STEAPGTVQQGDSWT
+676 STETPGTVQQGSSWT

-704 IVKNDHTYTGL
+704 IVKNGQTYTGL

-727 DASGKTVKTTITL
+727 DASGKTTKTTITL
-740 KNKNEL
+740 KNKNKL
-746 TDKQILALLA
+746 TDDQILALLA
-756 DKTAGASD
+756 DKTADATD
-764 LAVTRKDGKVTAT
+764 IALTRNDGKVTVT
-777 YTKGQTIYTI
+777 YTKDHTIYTI
-787 DCTDL
+787 DCTGL

-813 DEKDDAYQKLWDQID
+813 DEKDDAYDELWKQID
-828 AIRQSLKPN
+828 TIRKSLKPN
-837 QVLKVGDMEITST
+837 QTLKVGDMEITSK
-850 STKEDIIKKITTAVS
+850 STKTDIIQKITTAVS

-893 VNEDTVGTQYEAMY
+893 VNEDTKGTKDESLYYEQ
-907 HELRKNYYT
+907 RKNYYS
-916 GGTNDDLKHLEL
+916 GTSGDDLRHLDL
-928 ITDSTL
+928 VTDSTL
-934 HLLPDEGGSSKTTDC
+934 RLLPGKDGTRKPTDC
-949 LIIRNGLQLEWNYNV
+949 LIIRDGLHLEWNYNA
-964 DDLLNKPA
+964 DKLLNEPK
-972 SNQKAG
+972 SNQEAR
-978 LAKNIGFDKTDGI
+978 LTTNIGYDSEAKH
-991 QGFYEYARTENQEYN
+991 YEYTRIDGSIRDN

-1027 NADGTVQHYATYGE
+1027 DTDGAVKRYPSYDA
-1041 AVAAYKAAMEAQG
+1041 AVAAYKAAMEAQD
-1054 KKVTDA
+1054 KEVTDA
-1060 DIQRQVVRLSDQSWY
+1060 DIQRQVVRLSDKCWY
-1075 DANKGTPETVWYQV
+1075 DSGTKNVWYQV
-1089 YLNNS
+1089 YTNS
-1094 KLSAYGYMDV
+1094 STLSAYGYMDV
-1104 SSNKCAN
+1104 SSNDCIN
-1111 ATKARWNHSNS
+1111 VTKDRSNHTSN

-1143 GQNESTIKTYVAPLT
+1143 GQNESTIKTYLAPLT

-1163 DDAVGTSMSARTA
+1163 ADAVNTSMTARTA

-1184 GWQQRGSYTAGF
+1184 GWQQQGSYTAGF
-1196 QQTTT
+1196 RQTAT
-1201 ETTTETGTGTYDTVK
+1201 ETTTATGTGTYDTVK

-1281 TTTQTKPGTPE
+1281 TTTQTTPGTPE

-1304 ADTVVPPAETP
+1304 ADTVVPPAEAP
-1315 TVTPAAPA
+1315 VVAPAAPA

-1339 SALSGSLLLGLGAAL
+1339 SALSGSILLGLGAAL

>member
-149 GTVVDKTTTKNPD
+149 GTVVDKTTTENPD

-219 GADVGGGYTVTDAS
+219 GAEVGGNYIVTGES
-233 DVSED
+233 ELSED

-321 HEDVKQDY
+321 REDVKQDY

-339 PAGNSYTLSIADLLA
+339 GAGNSYTLSIADLLA

-459 SQTPEQAAAAAKQAA
+459 SQTPQQAAAAAKQAA
-474 LEKALTAAAAKAS
+474 LENALTAAAAKAS
-487 GAENV
+487 GVETV
-492 SFADFTRNEDGS
+492 SFSELTLNANGS

-510 RKTYT
+510 GKTYT

-560 SSESGKPYFQLDGS
+560 RSESGKPYFQLDGS

-581 DKLDAPEG
+581 DALGAPSDAT
-589 ASDIKTD
+589 DIKTD

-606 TVDGKTKVY
+606 TVGGKTKVY
-615 RFHYDSS
+615 RFHYDS

-676 STEAPGTVQQGDSWT
+676 STETPGTVQQGSSWT

-704 IVKNDHTYTGL
+704 IVKNGQTYTGL

-727 DASGKTVKTTITL
+727 DASGKTTKTTITL
-740 KNKNEL
+740 KNKNDL

-813 DEKDDAYQKLWDQID
+813 DDKDDAYDELWKQID
-828 AIRQSLKPN
+828 TIRQTLQPN
-837 QVLKVGDMEITST
+837 HQTLKVGDVEITST

-893 VNEDTVGTQYEAMY
+893 VNEDTKGTKDESLYYEQ
-907 HELRKNYYT
+907 RKNYYS
-916 GGTNDDLKHLEL
+916 GTSGDDLRHLDL
-928 ITDSTL
+928 VTDSTL
-934 HLLPDEGGSSKTTDC
+934 CLLPDKDGVRQSSDC
-949 LIIRNGLQLEWNYNV
+949 LIIRDGLHLEWNY
-964 DDLLNKPA
+964 DADKLLNNPK
-972 SNQKAG
+972 SNQEAR
-978 LAKNIGFDKTDGI
+978 LTKNIGYDSEAKH
-991 QGFYEYARTENQEYN
+991 YEYTRIDGSIRDN

-1027 NADGTVQHYATYGE
+1027 DTDGAVKRYPSYDA

-1176 STAAYSGS
+1176 STAAHSGS
-1184 GWQQRGSYTAGF
+1184 GWQQQGSYRAGF
-1196 QQTTT
+1196 RQTAT
-1201 ETTTETGTGTYDTVK
+1201 ETTTATGTGTYDTVK

-1304 ADTVVPPAETP
+1304 ADTVVPPAEAP
-1315 TVTPAAPA
+1315 AVTPAAPA

-1339 SALSGSLLLGLGAAL
+1339 SALSGSVLLGLGAVL
-1354 NRRKENR
+1354 NRRKEDR

>member
-30 DELPDAFPEQDA
+30 AETPELVPENDA
-42 VVQPK
+42 VVQPEEK
-47 KAPAADTAEIND
+47 ETTAPAKK
-59 TVSPSAADAAQDT
+59 AADA
-72 TPGDDSDPAEEPQPA
+72 DPAVEKSGTTEVAQTP

-110 SVTETAQGTVTDGET
+110 SVTETAQGTVTDGAT

-149 GTVVDKTTTKNPD
+149 GTVVDKTTTENPD

-219 GADVGGGYTVTDAS
+219 GAEVGGNYIVTGES
-233 DVSED
+233 ELSED

-321 HEDVKQDY
+321 REDVKQDY
-329 TYPPETTLTD
+329 TYPSETTLTD
-339 PAGNSYTLSIADLLA
+339 GAGNTYTLHIAELLA
-354 DPDAQRSEDGK
+354 DPAAQRSEDGK
-365 TITVQKGSKTYTLT
+365 TITVKKGSKTYTLT

-407 TVGKDGALYLTKDGE
+407 TVGKDGAIYLTKDGE

-433 LRKQMKVHVKVEN
+433 LRKQMNVHVKVEN

-474 LEKALTAAAAKAS
+474 LENALTAAAAKAS
-487 GAENV
+487 GVETV
-492 SFADFTRNEDGS
+492 SFSELTLNANGS

-510 RKTYT
+510 GKTYT

-548 GSATAGGAVIAW
+548 GSATAGGATIAW
-560 SSESGKPYFQLDGS
+560 RKDGKPYFQLDGS

-581 DKLDAPEG
+581 DKLGAPSDAT
-589 ASDIKTD
+589 DIKTD

-666 IAWDVFDKAD
+666 IAWDVFEKAD
-676 STEAPGTVQQGDSWT
+676 STEASSTIQRGDSWSVT
-691 ITPAGEGDDATYT
+691 ADGEGDDATYT
-704 IVKNDHTYTGL
+704 IVKNGHTYTGL

-727 DASGKTVKTTITL
+727 DADGKTVKTTITL
-740 KNKNEL
+740 KNKNKL
-746 TDKQILALLA
+746 TDDQILALLA
-756 DKTAGASD
+756 DKTADATD
-764 LAVTRKDGKVTAT
+764 IAVTRKDGKVTAT
-777 YTKGQTIYTI
+777 YTKDHTIYTI

-813 DEKDDAYQKLWDQID
+813 DDKDDAYQKLWNQID
-828 AIRQSLKPN
+828 AIRQTLQPN
-837 QVLKVGDMEITST
+837 QTLKVGDMEITSE
-850 STKEDIIKKITTAVS
+850 SKKEDIIQKITTAVS

-875 KILKEQEKL
+875 KILKEQEAL
-884 AQDPNKKVW
+884 AKDPNKKVW
-893 VNEDTVGTQYEAMY
+893 VNEDTKGTADEAWYYEQ
-907 HELRKNYYT
+907 RKNYYS
-916 GGTNDDLKHLEL
+916 GVSGDDLRHLDL
-928 ITDSTL
+928 VTDSTL
-934 HLLPDEGGSSKTTDC
+934 RLLPGKDGTRKPTDC
-949 LIIRNGLQLEWNYNV
+949 LIIRDGLHLEWNY
-964 DDLLNKPA
+964 DADKLLNEPK
-972 SNQKAG
+972 SNQEAR
-978 LAKNIGFDKTDGI
+978 LTKNIGYDSEGKH
-991 QGFYEYARTENQEYN
+991 YEYTRIDGSIRDN

-1027 NADGTVQHYATYGE
+1027 DTDGAVQHYTSYDA
-1041 AVAAYKAAMEAQG
+1041 AVAAYKAAMKAQG
-1054 KKVTDA
+1054 KEVTNA
-1060 DIQRQVVRLSDQSWY
+1060 DIQRQVVRLSDKCWY
-1075 DANKGTPETVWYQV
+1075 DSGTKNVWYQV
-1089 YLNNS
+1089 YTNS
-1094 KLSAYGYMDV
+1094 STLSAYGYMDV
-1104 SSNKCAN
+1104 SSNDCIN
-1111 ATKARWNHSNS
+1111 VTKDRSNHTSS

-1176 STAAYSGS
+1176 STAAHSGS
-1184 GWQQRGSYTAGF
+1184 GWQQQGSYRAGF
-1196 QQTTT
+1196 RQTAT
-1201 ETTTETGTGTYDTVK
+1201 ETTTATGTGTYDTVK

-1230 KLDGKITYTYRSE
+1230 KLDGKVTYTYRSE

-1315 TVTPAAPA
+1315 AVAPAAPA

-1339 SALSGSLLLGLGAAL
+1339 SALSGSVLLGLGAVL
-1354 NRRKENR
+1354 NRRKEDR

>member
-87 LPVLGPKDTV
+87 LPVLGPKDTI

-110 SVTETAQGTVTDGET
+110 STTETTEGPVTDGET

-149 GTVVDKTTTKNPD
+149 GTVVDKTTTENPD

-219 GADVGGGYTVTDAS
+219 GAEVGGNYIVTGES
-233 DVSED
+233 ELSED

-321 HEDVKQDY
+321 REDVKQDY

-339 PAGNSYTLSIADLLA
+339 GAGNTYTLHIAELLA
-354 DPDAQRSEDGK
+354 DPAAQRSEDGK

-459 SQTPEQAAAAAKQAA
+459 SQTPQQAAAAAKQAA
-474 LEKALTAAAAKAS
+474 LENALTAAAAKAS
-487 GAENV
+487 GVETV
-492 SFADFTRNEDGS
+492 SFSELTRNANGS

-510 RKTYT
+510 GKSYT

-520 SGETSETYQ
+520 SSETSETYQ

-560 SSESGKPYFQLDGS
+560 SESGKPYFQLDGN

-581 DKLDAPEG
+581 EALGAPSDAT
-589 ASDIKTD
+589 DIKTD
-596 AEGRVTEYTR
+596 AEGRVTEYTL
-606 TVDGKTKVY
+606 TVGGKTKVY
-615 RFHYDSS
+615 RFHYDS

-676 STEAPGTVQQGDSWT
+676 STETPGTVQQGSSWT

-704 IVKNDHTYTGL
+704 IVKNGQTYTGL

-727 DASGKTVKTTITL
+727 DASGKTTKTTITL
-740 KNKNEL
+740 KNKNKL
-746 TDKQILALLA
+746 TDDQILALLA
-756 DKTAGASD
+756 DKTADATD
-764 LAVTRKDGKVTAT
+764 IALTRKDGKVTVT
-777 YTKGQTIYTI
+777 YTKDHTIYTI
-787 DCTDL
+787 DCTGL

-828 AIRQSLKPN
+828 AIRQSLKTN

-850 STKEDIIKKITTAVS
+850 STKTDIIQKITTAVS
-865 LNNMNEDQLA
+865 LNNMNKDQLA

-893 VNEDTVGTQYEAMY
+893 VNEDTKGTKDESLYYEQ
-907 HELRKNYYT
+907 RKNYYS
-916 GGTNDDLKHLEL
+916 GTSGDDLRHLDL
-928 ITDSTL
+928 VTDSTL
-934 HLLPDEGGSSKTTDC
+934 CLLPDKDGTRKPTDC
-949 LIIRNGLQLEWNYNV
+949 LIIRDGLHLEWNY
-964 DDLLNKPA
+964 DADKLLNNPK
-972 SNQKAG
+972 SNQEAR
-978 LAKNIGFDKTDGI
+978 LTKNIGYDSEAKH
-991 QGFYEYARTENQEYN
+991 YEYTRIDGSIRDN

-1027 NADGTVQHYATYGE
+1027 DTDGAVKRYPSYDA

-1054 KKVTDA
+1054 KEVTDA
-1060 DIQRQVVRLSDQSWY
+1060 DIQRQVVRLSDKCWY
-1075 DANKGTPETVWYQV
+1075 DSGTKNVWYQV
-1089 YLNNS
+1089 YTNS
-1094 KLSAYGYMDV
+1094 STLSAYGYMDV
-1104 SSNKCAN
+1104 SSNDCIN
-1111 ATKARWNHSNS
+1111 VTKDRSSHTSN

-1176 STAAYSGS
+1176 STAAHSGS
-1184 GWQQRGSYTAGF
+1184 GWQQQGSYSAGF
-1196 QQTTT
+1196 RQTTT
-1201 ETTTETGTGTYDTVK
+1201 GTTTKTGTAAYDTVT

-1304 ADTVVPPAETP
+1304 ADTVVPPAEAP
-1315 TVTPAAPA
+1315 AVTPAAPA

>member
-87 LPVLGPKDTV
+87 LPVLGPKDTI
-97 AYPPAETVQNPDG
+97 AYPPAETVQ
-110 SVTETAQGTVTDGET
+110 
-125 GKDKGTADKTETR
+125 
-138 TDESSTTYDPA
+138 
-149 GTVVDKTTTKNPD
+149 NPD

-219 GADVGGGYTVTDAS
+219 GAEVGGNYIVTGES
-233 DVSED
+233 ELSED

-321 HEDVKQDY
+321 REDVKQDY

-339 PAGNSYTLSIADLLA
+339 GAGNTYTLHIAELLA
-354 DPDAQRSEDGK
+354 DPAAQRSEDGK
-365 TITVQKGSKTYTLT
+365 TITVQKGRKTYTLT

-459 SQTPEQAAAAAKQAA
+459 SQTPQQAAAAAKQAA
-474 LEKALTAAAAKAS
+474 LENALTAAAAKAS
-487 GAENV
+487 GVETV
-492 SFADFTRNEDGS
+492 SFSELTLNANGS

-510 RKTYT
+510 GKTYT

-560 SSESGKPYFQLDGS
+560 RSESGKPYFQLDGN

-581 DKLDAPEG
+581 EALGAPSDAT
-589 ASDIKTD
+589 DIKTD

-631 DYALKQL
+631 DYALKKL

-676 STEAPGTVQQGDSWT
+676 STETAGTVQQGSSWT
-691 ITPAGEGDDATYT
+691 ITSAGEGGDAVYT
-704 IVKNDHTYTGL
+704 IVKDGKTYTGL
-715 KKDGDTYTSEVT
+715 KKNGSTYTSEVT
-727 DASGKTVKTTITL
+727 DSDGKTVKTTITL
-740 KNKNEL
+740 TSKNKL
-746 TDKQILALLA
+746 TDAQLLALLA
-756 DKTAGASD
+756 DRTAGASD

-850 STKEDIIKKITTAVS
+850 STKTDIIQKITTAVS

-875 KILKEQEKL
+875 KILKEQEAL
-884 AQDPNKKVW
+884 AKDPNKKVW
-893 VNEDTVGTQYEAMY
+893 VNEDTKGTPDESLYYEQ
-907 HELRKNYYT
+907 RKNYYT
-916 GGTNDDLKHLEL
+916 GGTNDYLQHLEL

-934 HLLPDEGGSSKTTDC
+934 HLLPDEGGRTKTTDC

-964 DDLLNKPA
+964 DDLLNNPK

-978 LAKNIGFDKTDGI
+978 LAKNIGFDKTGGI
-991 QGFYEYARTENQEYN
+991 QGFYEYARTENQEHN

-1027 NADGTVQHYATYGE
+1027 NADGTVQHYATYDE
-1041 AVAAYKAAMEAQG
+1041 AVAAYKAAMEAQD
-1054 KKVTDA
+1054 KEVTNA

-1176 STAAYSGS
+1176 STAAHSGS
-1184 GWQQRGSYTAGF
+1184 GWQQQGSYSAGF
-1196 QQTTT
+1196 RQTTT
-1201 ETTTETGTGTYDTVK
+1201 DTTTKTGTAAYKTVT

-1222 AETDATAE
+1222 AETDETAE
-1230 KLDGKITYTYRSE
+1230 KLDGDVTYTYRSE

-1281 TTTQTKPGTPE
+1281 TTTQTTPGTPE

-1315 TVTPAAPA
+1315 AVTPAAPA

-1339 SALSGSLLLGLGAAL
+1339 SALSGSVLLGLGAVL
-1354 NRRKENR
+1354 NRRKEDR

>member
-110 SVTETAQGTVTDGET
+110 STTETTEGPVTDGET

-149 GTVVDKTTTKNPD
+149 GTVVDKTTTENPD

-219 GADVGGGYTVTDAS
+219 GADVGGGYTVTGES
-233 DVSED
+233 ELSED

-250 HETGSMEGQDIA
+250 HETGSMAGQDIA

-270 DNGDGTYTLTKTITD
+270 GNGDGTYTLTKTITD

-311 VKVEKSTQHG
+311 IKVEKSTQHG
-321 HEDVKQDY
+321 REDVKQDY

-339 PAGNSYTLSIADLLA
+339 GAGNTYTLHIAELLA
-354 DPDAQRSEDGK
+354 DPAAQRSEDGK

-422 TCKLDADQTAL
+422 TCKLDAYQTAL

-474 LEKALTAAAAKAS
+474 LENALTAAAAKAS
-487 GAENV
+487 GVETV
-492 SFADFTRNEDGS
+492 SFSELTRNANGS

-510 RKTYT
+510 DKTYT

-548 GSATAGGAVIAW
+548 GSATAGGATIAW
-560 SSESGKPYFQLDGS
+560 RKDGKPYFQLDGS

-581 DKLDAPEG
+581 DKLGAPSDAT
-589 ASDIKTD
+589 DIKTD

-606 TVDGKTKVY
+606 TVGGKTKVY
-615 RFHYDSS
+615 RFHYDS

-676 STEAPGTVQQGDSWT
+676 STETPGTVQQGSSWT

-704 IVKNDHTYTGL
+704 IVKNSHTYTGL

-727 DASGKTVKTTITL
+727 DASGKTTKTTITL
-740 KNKNEL
+740 KNKNDL

-865 LNNMNEDQLA
+865 LNNMNKDQLA

-1027 NADGTVQHYATYGE
+1027 NADGTVQHYASYDA

-1054 KKVTDA
+1054 KEVTDA
-1060 DIQRQVVRLSDQSWY
+1060 DIQRQVVRLSDKCWY
-1075 DANKGTPETVWYQV
+1075 DSGTKNVWYQV
-1089 YLNNS
+1089 YTNS
-1094 KLSAYGYMDV
+1094 STLSAYGYMDV
-1104 SSNKCAN
+1104 SSNDCIN
-1111 ATKARWNHSNS
+1111 VTKDRSNHTSN

-1158 VITKE
+1158 VITTE

-1176 STAAYSGS
+1176 STAAHSGS
-1184 GWQQRGSYTAGF
+1184 GWQQQGSYRAGF
-1196 QQTTT
+1196 RQTAT
-1201 ETTTETGTGTYDTVK
+1201 ETTTATGTGTYDTVK

-1304 ADTVVPPAETP
+1304 ADTVVPPAEAP
-1315 TVTPAAPA
+1315 AVTPAAPA

>member
-87 LPVLGPKDTV
+87 LPVLGPKDTI

-110 SVTETAQGTVTDGET
+110 STTETTEGPVTDGET

-149 GTVVDKTTTKNPD
+149 GTVVDKTTTENPD

-219 GADVGGGYTVTDAS
+219 GAEVGGNYIVTGES
-233 DVSED
+233 ELSED

-321 HEDVKQDY
+321 REDVKQDY

-339 PAGNSYTLSIADLLA
+339 GAGNSYTLHIADLLA

-407 TVGKDGALYLTKDGE
+407 TVGKDGAIYLTKDGE

-446 DKGTLGSQQLANG
+446 DKGTLGSQQLADG

-474 LEKALTAAAAKAS
+474 LENALTAAAAKAS
-487 GAENV
+487 GVETV
-492 SFADFTRNEDGS
+492 SFSELTLNANGS

-510 RKTYT
+510 DKTYT

-560 SSESGKPYFQLDGS
+560 RSESGKPYFQLDGN

-581 DKLDAPEG
+581 EALGAPSDAT
-589 ASDIKTD
+589 DIKTD
-596 AEGRVTEYTR
+596 AEGRVTEYTL
-606 TVDGKTKVY
+606 TVGGKTKVY
-615 RFHYDSS
+615 RFHYDS

-676 STEAPGTVQQGDSWT
+676 STETPGTVQQGSSWT

-704 IVKNDHTYTGL
+704 IVKNGQTYTGL

-727 DASGKTVKTTITL
+727 DASGKTTKTTITL
-740 KNKNEL
+740 KNKNDL

-828 AIRQSLKPN
+828 AIRQSLKTN
-837 QVLKVGDMEITST
+837 QVLKVGDMEITSK
-850 STKEDIIKKITTAVS
+850 STKTDIIQKITTAVS
-865 LNNMNEDQLA
+865 LNNMNKDQLA

-893 VNEDTVGTQYEAMY
+893 VNEDTKGTKDESLYYEQ
-907 HELRKNYYT
+907 RKNYYS
-916 GGTNDDLKHLEL
+916 GTSGDDLRHLDL
-928 ITDSTL
+928 VTDSTL
-934 HLLPDEGGSSKTTDC
+934 CLLPDKDGTRKPTDC
-949 LIIRNGLQLEWNYNV
+949 LIIRDGLHLEWNY
-964 DDLLNKPA
+964 DADKLLNNPK
-972 SNQKAG
+972 SNQEAR
-978 LAKNIGFDKTDGI
+978 LTKNIGYDSEAKH
-991 QGFYEYARTENQEYN
+991 YEYTRIDGSIRDN

-1027 NADGTVQHYATYGE
+1027 DTDGAVKRYPSYDA

-1054 KKVTDA
+1054 KEVTDA
-1060 DIQRQVVRLSDQSWY
+1060 DIQRQVVRLSDKCWY
-1075 DANKGTPETVWYQV
+1075 DSGTKNVWYQV
-1089 YLNNS
+1089 YTNS
-1094 KLSAYGYMDV
+1094 STLSAYGYMDV
-1104 SSNKCAN
+1104 SSNDCIN
-1111 ATKARWNHSNS
+1111 VTKDRSNHTSN

-1176 STAAYSGS
+1176 STAAHSGS
-1184 GWQQRGSYTAGF
+1184 GWQQQGSYSAGF
-1196 QQTTT
+1196 RQTTT
-1201 ETTTETGTGTYDTVK
+1201 GTTTKTGTAAYDTVK

-1304 ADTVVPPAETP
+1304 ADTVVPPAEAP
-1315 TVTPAAPA
+1315 VVAPAAPA

-1339 SALSGSLLLGLGAAL
+1339 SALSGSILLGLGAVL
-1354 NRRKENR
+1354 NRRKEDR

>member
-30 DELPDAFPEQDA
+30 AETPELVPENDA
-42 VVQPK
+42 VVQPEEKETTAPAK
-47 KAPAADTAEIND
+47 KAAAADPAVEKSGTTE
-59 TVSPSAADAAQDT
+59 VAQ
-72 TPGDDSDPAEEPQPA
+72 TP

-110 SVTETAQGTVTDGET
+110 STTETTEGPVTDGAT

-149 GTVVDKTTTKNPD
+149 GTVVDKTTTENPD

-219 GADVGGGYTVTDAS
+219 GAEVGGNYIVTGES
-233 DVSED
+233 ELSED

-321 HEDVKQDY
+321 REDVKQDY

-339 PAGNSYTLSIADLLA
+339 GAGNSYTLSIADLLA

-365 TITVQKGSKTYTLT
+365 TITVQKGRKTYTLT

-446 DKGTLGSQQLANG
+446 DKGTLGSQQLAAG
-459 SQTPEQAAAAAKQAA
+459 SQTPQQAAAAAKQAA
-474 LEKALTAAAAKAS
+474 LENALTAAAAKAS
-487 GAENV
+487 GVETV
-492 SFADFTRNEDGS
+492 SFSELTLNANGS

-510 RKTYT
+510 GKTYT

-548 GSATAGGAVIAW
+548 GSATAGGATIAW
-560 SSESGKPYFQLDGS
+560 RKDGKPYFQLDGS
-574 TAASPLT
+574 TADSPLT
-581 DKLDAPEG
+581 DGLGAPEG

-676 STEAPGTVQQGDSWT
+676 STETPGTVQQGSSWT

-704 IVKNDHTYTGL
+704 IVKNGQTYTGL

-727 DASGKTVKTTITL
+727 DASGKTTKTTITL
-740 KNKNEL
+740 KNKNKL
-746 TDKQILALLA
+746 TDDQILALLA
-756 DKTAGASD
+756 DKTADATD
-764 LAVTRKDGKVTAT
+764 IALTRNDGKVTVT
-777 YTKGQTIYTI
+777 YTKDHTIYTI
-787 DCTDL
+787 DCTGL

-813 DEKDDAYQKLWDQID
+813 DEKDDAYDELWKQID
-828 AIRQSLKPN
+828 TIRKSLKPN
-837 QVLKVGDMEITST
+837 QTLKVGDMEITSK
-850 STKEDIIKKITTAVS
+850 STKTDIIQKITTAVS

-893 VNEDTVGTQYEAMY
+893 VNEDTKGTKDESLYYEQ
-907 HELRKNYYT
+907 RKNYYS
-916 GGTNDDLKHLEL
+916 GTSGDDLRHLDL
-928 ITDSTL
+928 VTDSTL
-934 HLLPDEGGSSKTTDC
+934 RLLPGKDGTRKPTDC
-949 LIIRNGLQLEWNYNV
+949 LIIRDGLHLEWNYNA
-964 DDLLNKPA
+964 DKLLNEPK
-972 SNQKAG
+972 SNQEAR
-978 LAKNIGFDKTDGI
+978 LTTNIGYDSEAKH
-991 QGFYEYARTENQEYN
+991 YEYTRIDGSIRDN

-1027 NADGTVQHYATYGE
+1027 DTDGAVKRYPSYDA
-1041 AVAAYKAAMEAQG
+1041 AVAAYKAAMEAQD
-1054 KKVTDA
+1054 KEVTDA
-1060 DIQRQVVRLSDQSWY
+1060 DIQRQVVRLSDKCWY
-1075 DANKGTPETVWYQV
+1075 DSGTKNVWYQV
-1089 YLNNS
+1089 YTNS
-1094 KLSAYGYMDV
+1094 STLSAYGYMDV
-1104 SSNKCAN
+1104 SSNDCIN
-1111 ATKARWNHSNS
+1111 VTKDRSNHTSN

-1143 GQNESTIKTYVAPLT
+1143 GQNESTIKTYLAPLT

-1163 DDAVGTSMSARTA
+1163 ADAVNTSMTARTA

-1184 GWQQRGSYTAGF
+1184 GWQQQGSYTAGF
-1196 QQTTT
+1196 RQTAT
-1201 ETTTETGTGTYDTVK
+1201 ETTTATGTGTYDTVK

-1281 TTTQTKPGTPE
+1281 TTTQTTPGTPE

-1304 ADTVVPPAETP
+1304 ADTVVPPAEAP
-1315 TVTPAAPA
+1315 VVAPAAPA

-1339 SALSGSLLLGLGAAL
+1339 SALSGSILLGLGAAL

>member
-87 LPVLGPKDTV
+87 LPVLGPKDTI

-149 GTVVDKTTTKNPD
+149 GTVVDKTTTENPD

-219 GADVGGGYTVTDAS
+219 GAEVGGNYIVTGES
-233 DVSED
+233 ELSED

-321 HEDVKQDY
+321 REDVKQDY

-339 PAGNSYTLSIADLLA
+339 GAGNTYTLHIAELLA
-354 DPDAQRSEDGK
+354 DPAAQRSEDGK
-365 TITVQKGSKTYTLT
+365 TITVQKGRKTYTLT

-446 DKGTLGSQQLANG
+446 DKGTLGSQQLADG

-474 LEKALTAAAAKAS
+474 LENALTAAAAKAS
-487 GAENV
+487 GVETV
-492 SFADFTRNEDGS
+492 SFSELTLNANGS

-510 RKTYT
+510 GKTYT

-560 SSESGKPYFQLDGS
+560 RSESGKPYFQLDGS

-581 DKLDAPEG
+581 EALGAPSDAT
-589 ASDIKTD
+589 DIKTD
-596 AEGRVTEYTR
+596 ADGRVTEYTL
-606 TVDGKTKVY
+606 TVGGKTKVY
-615 RFHYDSS
+615 RFHYDS

-631 DYALKQL
+631 DYALKKL

-676 STEAPGTVQQGDSWT
+676 STETPGTVQQGSSWT

-704 IVKNDHTYTGL
+704 IVKNGQTYTGL

-727 DASGKTVKTTITL
+727 DASGKTTKTTITL
-740 KNKNEL
+740 KNKNKL
-746 TDKQILALLA
+746 TDDQILALLA
-756 DKTAGASD
+756 DKTADATD
-764 LAVTRKDGKVTAT
+764 IALTRNDGKVTVT
-777 YTKGQTIYTI
+777 YTKDHTIYTI
-787 DCTDL
+787 DCTGL

-813 DEKDDAYQKLWDQID
+813 DEKDDAYDELWKQID

-837 QVLKVGDMEITST
+837 QTLKVGDMEITSK
-850 STKEDIIKKITTAVS
+850 STKTDIIQKITTAVS

-893 VNEDTVGTQYEAMY
+893 VNEDTKGTKDESLYYEQ
-907 HELRKNYYT
+907 RKNYYS
-916 GGTNDDLKHLEL
+916 GTSGDDLRHLDL
-928 ITDSTL
+928 VTDSTL
-934 HLLPDEGGSSKTTDC
+934 CLLPDKDGVRQSSDC
-949 LIIRNGLQLEWNYNV
+949 LIIRDGLHLEWNY
-964 DDLLNKPA
+964 DADKLLNNPK
-972 SNQKAG
+972 SNQEAR
-978 LAKNIGFDKTDGI
+978 LTKNIGYDSEAKH
-991 QGFYEYARTENQEYN
+991 YEYTRIDGSIRDN

-1027 NADGTVQHYATYGE
+1027 DTDGAVKRYPSYDA

-1054 KKVTDA
+1054 KEVTDA
-1060 DIQRQVVRLSDQSWY
+1060 DIQRQVVRLSDKCWY
-1075 DANKGTPETVWYQV
+1075 DSGTKNVWYQV
-1089 YLNNS
+1089 YTNS
-1094 KLSAYGYMDV
+1094 STLSAYGYMDV
-1104 SSNKCAN
+1104 SSNDCIN
-1111 ATKARWNHSNS
+1111 VTKDRSNHTSN

-1176 STAAYSGS
+1176 STAAHSGS
-1184 GWQQRGSYTAGF
+1184 GWQQQGSYSAGF
-1196 QQTTT
+1196 RQTTT
-1201 ETTTETGTGTYDTVK
+1201 GTTTKTGTAAYDTVT

-1281 TTTQTKPGTPE
+1281 TTTQTTPGTPE

-1304 ADTVVPPAETP
+1304 ADTVVPPAEAP
-1315 TVTPAAPA
+1315 AVTPAAPA

-1339 SALSGSLLLGLGAAL
+1339 SALSGSILLGLGAVL

>member
-87 LPVLGPKDTV
+87 LPVLGPKDTI

-110 SVTETAQGTVTDGET
+110 STTETTEGPVTDGET

-149 GTVVDKTTTKNPD
+149 GTVVDKTTTENPD

-219 GADVGGGYTVTDAS
+219 GAEVGGNYIVTGES
-233 DVSED
+233 ELSED

-321 HEDVKQDY
+321 REDVKQDY

-339 PAGNSYTLSIADLLA
+339 GAGNSYTLSIADLLA
-354 DPDAQRSEDGK
+354 DPAAQRSEDGK

-446 DKGTLGSQQLANG
+446 DKGTLGSQQLADG
-459 SQTPEQAAAAAKQAA
+459 SQTPQQAAAAAKQAA
-474 LEKALTAAAAKAS
+474 LENALTAAAAKAS
-487 GAENV
+487 GVETV
-492 SFADFTRNEDGS
+492 SFSELTLNANGS

-510 RKTYT
+510 GKTYT

-560 SSESGKPYFQLDGS
+560 RSESGKPYFQLDGS

-581 DKLDAPEG
+581 DALGAPSDAT
-589 ASDIKTD
+589 DIKTD
-596 AEGRVTEYTR
+596 AEGRVTEYTL
-606 TVDGKTKVY
+606 TVGGKTKVY
-615 RFHYDSS
+615 RFHYDS

-676 STEAPGTVQQGDSWT
+676 STETPGTVQQGSSWT

-704 IVKNDHTYTGL
+704 IVKNGQTYTGL

-727 DASGKTVKTTITL
+727 DASGKTTKTTITL
-740 KNKNEL
+740 KNKNDL

-813 DEKDDAYQKLWDQID
+813 DDKDDAYDELWKQID
-828 AIRQSLKPN
+828 TIRKSLKPS
-837 QVLKVGDMEITST
+837 QTLKVGDMEITSK
-850 STKEDIIKKITTAVS
+850 STKTDIIQKITTAVS
-865 LNNMNEDQLA
+865 LNNMNKDQLA

-893 VNEDTVGTQYEAMY
+893 VNEDTKGTKDESLYYEQ
-907 HELRKNYYT
+907 RKNYYS
-916 GGTNDDLKHLEL
+916 GTSGDDLRHLDL
-928 ITDSTL
+928 VTDSTL
-934 HLLPDEGGSSKTTDC
+934 CLLPDKDGTRKPTDC
-949 LIIRNGLQLEWNYNV
+949 LIIRDGLHLEWNY
-964 DDLLNKPA
+964 DADKLLNEPK
-972 SNQKAG
+972 SNQEAR
-978 LAKNIGFDKTDGI
+978 LTTNIGYDSEGKH
-991 QGFYEYARTENQEYN
+991 YEYTRADGSIRDN

-1027 NADGTVQHYATYGE
+1027 NADGTVQHYATYDE

-1054 KKVTDA
+1054 KEVTDA
-1060 DIQRQVVRLSDQSWY
+1060 DIQRQVVRLSDKCWY
-1075 DANKGTPETVWYQV
+1075 DSGTKNVWYQV
-1089 YLNNS
+1089 YTNS
-1094 KLSAYGYMDV
+1094 STLSAYGYMDV
-1104 SSNKCAN
+1104 SSNDCIN
-1111 ATKARWNHSNS
+1111 VTKDRSNHTSN

-1176 STAAYSGS
+1176 STAAHSGS
-1184 GWQQRGSYTAGF
+1184 GWQQQGSYRAGF
-1196 QQTTT
+1196 RQTAT
-1201 ETTTETGTGTYDTVK
+1201 ETTTATGTGTYDTVK

-1304 ADTVVPPAETP
+1304 ADTVVPPAEAP
-1315 TVTPAAPA
+1315 AVTPAAPA
-1323 ASTLPQTGVN
+1323 AYTLPQTGVN

-1339 SALSGSLLLGLGAAL
+1339 SALSGSVLLGLGAVL
-1354 NRRKENR
+1354 NRRKEDR

>member
-149 GTVVDKTTTKNPD
+149 GTVVDKTTTENPD

-219 GADVGGGYTVTDAS
+219 GAEVGGNYIVTGES
-233 DVSED
+233 ELSED

-311 VKVEKSTQHG
+311 IKVEKSTQHG
-321 HEDVKQDY
+321 REDVKQDY

-339 PAGNSYTLSIADLLA
+339 GAGNSYTLHIAELLA
-354 DPDAQRSEDGK
+354 DPAAQRSEDGK

-459 SQTPEQAAAAAKQAA
+459 SQTPQQAAAAAKQAA
-474 LEKALTAAAAKAS
+474 LENALTAAAAKAS
-487 GAENV
+487 GVETV
-492 SFADFTRNEDGS
+492 SFSELTLNANGS

-510 RKTYT
+510 GKTYT

-560 SSESGKPYFQLDGS
+560 RSESGKPYFQLDGN

-581 DKLDAPEG
+581 EALGAPSDAT
-589 ASDIKTD
+589 DIKTD
-596 AEGRVTEYTR
+596 AEGRVTEYTL
-606 TVDGKTKVY
+606 TVGGKTKVY
-615 RFHYDSS
+615 RFHYDS

-676 STEAPGTVQQGDSWT
+676 STETPGTVQQGSSWT

-704 IVKNDHTYTGL
+704 IVKNGQTYTGL

-727 DASGKTVKTTITL
+727 DASGKTTKTTITL
-740 KNKNEL
+740 KNKNDL

-893 VNEDTVGTQYEAMY
+893 VNEDTKGTKDESLYYEQ
-907 HELRKNYYT
+907 RKNYYS
-916 GGTNDDLKHLEL
+916 GTSGDDLRHLDL
-928 ITDSTL
+928 VTDSTL
-934 HLLPDEGGSSKTTDC
+934 CLLPDKDGVRQSSDC
-949 LIIRNGLQLEWNYNV
+949 LIIRDGLHLEWNY
-964 DDLLNKPA
+964 DADKLLNNPK
-972 SNQKAG
+972 SNQEAR
-978 LAKNIGFDKTDGI
+978 LTKNIGYDSEAKH
-991 QGFYEYARTENQEYN
+991 YEYTRIDGSIRDN

-1027 NADGTVQHYATYGE
+1027 DTDGAVKRYPSYDA

-1054 KKVTDA
+1054 KEVTDA

-1158 VITKE
+1158 IITTE
-1163 DDAVGTSMSARTA
+1163 AAAVNTSMTARTA
-1176 STAAYSGS
+1176 STAAHSGS
-1184 GWQQRGSYTAGF
+1184 GWQQQGSYRAGF
-1196 QQTTT
+1196 RQTAT
-1201 ETTTETGTGTYDTVK
+1201 ETTTATGTGTYDTVK

-1281 TTTQTKPGTPE
+1281 TTTQTTPGTPE

-1304 ADTVVPPAETP
+1304 ADTVVPPAEAP
-1315 TVTPAAPA
+1315 AVTPAAPA

-1339 SALSGSLLLGLGAAL
+1339 SALSGSILLGLGAVL